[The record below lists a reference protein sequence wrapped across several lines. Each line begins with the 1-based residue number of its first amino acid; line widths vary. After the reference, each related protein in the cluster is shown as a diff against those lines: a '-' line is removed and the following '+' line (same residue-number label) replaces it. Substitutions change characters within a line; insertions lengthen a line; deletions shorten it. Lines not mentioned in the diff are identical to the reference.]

1 MDTNRQCMALKA
13 SAGSGKTFALSV
25 RFLALLFK
33 GANPSEILTLTFT
46 KKATAEMKER
56 ILDYLKILQKE
67 NLESKEKSHKENIL
81 KELEEKYHLDPSLV
95 QNSAQKIYQRFLNAE
110 IRISTIDAFFQSILR
125 KFCWFVGLSANFEV
139 NEDTEAHQQQLD
151 ERFLS
156 ALNSEQLEELS
167 VFITQCLSHNS
178 YTSNSIL
185 KLLRSLR
192 NKLYLFD
199 PNKREPAFDEEGF
212 LEKPRNL
219 NKQIQSTEIAS
230 DSAKKAIKCDDF
242 RGFLNSSLTWLKKKS
257 EYNFFKKLKNEI
269 PTLESECEAI
279 ENDLKS
285 YYEARETALFK
296 KFPKF
301 IQLYDKAIS
310 KIQALD
316 FDAIKDKVHALLSGY
331 EEVPAE
337 FFYFRLDSKIA
348 HILIDEFQDTSLNDY
363 KILAPFIDE
372 IKAGI
377 GQAKWHRSVFFVGDV
392 KQSIYAFRGGF
403 SSLFESVSKDF
414 YHDNL
419 EFNHRS
425 SPLIIHYV
433 NTIFKKAYQNSSTTY
448 LEQKYPETSRNK
460 HATDGYVKVSLVA
473 NERELLLEQISQEA
487 KNLLEHG
494 KELLLEQILQEAKNL
509 LEHGIEPKDIT
520 ILCATNKD
528 ALEIKNYLQE
538 NLSEI
543 RPSTES
549 SAQLS
554 QFVESKIIKNALEYA
569 LAEEEYKPFYKHSV
583 LKLAGYL
590 HDDAI
595 ALFGFNP
602 KKESVA
608 GFVWKVMELFEL
620 YTECAQICLELALG
634 CEDADEFLEKL
645 EAKKIASFNSKG
657 AQIMTIHKSKGM
669 QFPYVIVC
677 ERLGKPNN
685 ESDKFLEEY
694 NGTELVC
701 LYYRMKNREV
711 VDKDYARALEKEKA
725 AKDHEE
731 INAYYVAFTR
741 AELGLVVV
749 AKDKDQKKDK
759 KKDKEESKN
768 KGMHEKLDLKP
779 LEEGEIAPVIAS
791 KKEPSNASVL
801 IKPHAYGEQVQEIEE
816 EPDSDYE
823 KNNDQEAINFGIAL
837 HKGLEYQYAYR
848 IPKKSVL
855 EYLNYHYGFYGLDH
869 QALEE
874 SLELFENDAEIQALF
889 KNLALKG
896 EVAFLS
902 RGVVSRID
910 VLLWDKGQNLYVL
923 DYKSSQN
930 YQQSH
935 KAQVSHYAEFLQTQA
950 PHFKIQAG
958 IIYAHKRLLEKLWV

>member
-1 MDTNRQCMALKA
+1 MDTKRQCMALKA

-56 ILDYLKILQKE
+56 ILDYLKILQQE
-67 NLESKEKSHKENIL
+67 NLENEKEKSQNIL

-95 QNSAQKIYQRFLNAE
+95 RNSAQKVYQRFLNAE

-139 NEDTEAHQQQLD
+139 NEDTEAHQQQLN
-151 ERFLS
+151 EGFLS
-156 ALNSEQLEELS
+156 ALNNEQLEELS
-167 VFITQCLSHNS
+167 AFIVQCLSHES
-178 YTSNSIL
+178 YTSDSIL
-185 KLLRSLR
+185 ERLRFLK

-199 PNKREPAFDEEGF
+199 PNKKEPAFDEKGF
-212 LEKPRNL
+212 LEKLRSL
-219 NKQIQSTEIAS
+219 NEQIQSIETAS
-230 DSAKKAIKCDDF
+230 DRAKTAIKCDSF
-242 RGFLNSSLTWLKKKS
+242 RGFLNSSLTWLEKKS
-257 EYNFFKKLKNEI
+257 EYQSFKKLKNEI
-269 PTLESECEAI
+269 PTLESECEEI
-279 ENDLKS
+279 ENDLKR
-285 YYEARETALFK
+285 YYEAKETAIFK

-301 IQLYDKAIS
+301 IQLYDNATS

-316 FDAIKDKVHALLSGY
+316 FDAIKDKVHVLLNGY
-331 EEVPAE
+331 EEMPAE

-392 KQSIYAFRGGF
+392 KQSIYAFRGSF

-425 SPLIIHYV
+425 APLIINYV
-433 NTIFKKAYQNSSTTY
+433 NTIFKKAYQNSPTAY
-448 LEQKYPETSRNK
+448 LEQKYPKTSQNK
-460 HATDGYVKVSLVA
+460 HVTEGYVKVSLVA
-473 NERELLLEQISQEA
+473 DDRELLLNQV
-487 KNLLEHG
+487 
-494 KELLLEQILQEAKNL
+494 LQEAKNL
-509 LEHGIEPKDIT
+509 LDHHIDPKDIT

-538 NLSEI
+538 RLSAI

-549 SAQLS
+549 SARLS
-554 QFVESKIIKNALEYA
+554 QLVESKIIKNALEYA
-569 LAEEEYKPFYKHSV
+569 LAEEPYKPFYKHSV

-590 HDDAI
+590 HDDVI
-595 ALFGFNP
+595 ALPGFNP

-608 GFVWKVMELFEL
+608 SFVWKIMEQFKL
-620 YTECAQICLELALG
+620 YGEPAQSCLELAIG
-634 CEDADEFLEKL
+634 CEDANEFLEKL
-645 EAKKIASFNSKG
+645 EAKEIASFNPKG
-657 AQIMTIHKSKGM
+657 TQIMTIHGSKGM

-677 ERLGKPNN
+677 ERLGKPNSSHAN
-685 ESDKFLEEY
+685 QLLEEY
-694 NGTELVC
+694 NGTELVR

-711 VDKDYARALEKEKA
+711 VDKDYARALDKEEA

-731 INAYYVAFTR
+731 INVYYVAFTR
-741 AELGLVVV
+741 AELGLIVV
-749 AKDKDQKKDK
+749 AKDKKESKK
-759 KKDKEESKN
+759 ESKN
-768 KGMHEKLDLKP
+768 KKMREQLDLAP
-779 LEEGEIAPVIAS
+779 LEEGEIMPVIS
-791 KKEPSNASVL
+791 PQKEPLIASVV

-837 HKGLEYQYAYR
+837 HKGLEYQYAYN

-855 EYLNYHYGFYGLDH
+855 EYLNYHHGFYGLDH

-874 SLELFENDAEIQALF
+874 SLELFENDAEIQTLF
-889 KNLALKG
+889 KNYALRG
-896 EVAFLS
+896 EAAFLFE
-902 RGVVSRID
+902 GVVSRID

-935 KAQVSHYAEFLQTQA
+935 KVQVSHYAEFLKTQA

>member
-1 MDTNRQCMALKA
+1 MDTKRQCMALKA

-67 NLESKEKSHKENIL
+67 NLENEKEKSQNIL

-95 QNSAQKIYQRFLNAE
+95 RNSAQKIYQRFLNTE
-110 IRISTIDAFFQSILR
+110 VRISTIDAFFQSILR

-139 NEDTEAHQQQLD
+139 NEDTEVHQRQLN
-151 ERFLS
+151 EGFLN
-156 ALNSEQLEELS
+156 ALNSDQLEELS
-167 VFITQCLSHNS
+167 AFIVQCLSYES
-178 YTSNSIL
+178 YTSDFIL
-185 KLLRSLR
+185 KRLRFLK

-199 PNKREPAFDEEGF
+199 PNKKELAFDEEGF
-212 LEKPRNL
+212 LEKLRSL
-219 NKQIQSTEIAS
+219 NSQIQSIETAS
-230 DSAKKAIKCDDF
+230 NEAKKAIKCDSF
-242 RGFLNSSLTWLKKKS
+242 RGFLNSSLTWLEKKS
-257 EYNFFKKLKNEI
+257 EYRYFKKLKSEI
-269 PTLESECEAI
+269 PTLESECEEI
-279 ENDLKS
+279 ENDLKR
-285 YYEARETALFK
+285 YYEAKETAIFK

-301 IQLYDKAIS
+301 IQLYDNATS

-316 FDAIKDKVHALLSGY
+316 FDAIKDKVHVLLNGY
-331 EEVPAE
+331 EEMPAE

-392 KQSIYAFRGGF
+392 KQSIYAFRGSF

-425 SPLIIHYV
+425 APLIINYV
-433 NTIFKKAYQNSSTTY
+433 NTIFKKAYQNSPTAY
-448 LEQKYPETSRNK
+448 LEQKYPKTSQNK
-460 HATDGYVKVSLVA
+460 HVTEGYVKVSLVA
-473 NERELLLEQISQEA
+473 DE
-487 KNLLEHG
+487 
-494 KELLLEQILQEAKNL
+494 KELLLNQVLQEAQNL
-509 LEHGIEPKDIT
+509 LDHRIDPKDIT

-538 NLSEI
+538 YLSAI
-543 RPSTES
+543 CPSTES
-549 SAQLS
+549 SSRLS
-554 QFVESKIIKNALEYA
+554 QFVESKIIKNALGYA
-569 LAEEEYKPFYKHSV
+569 LAEEPYKPFYKHSV

-595 ALFGFNP
+595 ALPGFNP

-608 GFVWKVMELFEL
+608 SFVWKIMEQFKL
-620 YTECAQICLELALG
+620 YGEPAQSCLELAIG
-634 CEDADEFLEKL
+634 CEDANEFLEKL
-645 EAKKIASFNSKG
+645 EAKEIASFNPKG

-677 ERLGKPNN
+677 ERLGNPKSNHSN
-685 ESDKFLEEY
+685 QLLEEY
-694 NGTELVC
+694 DGAELVR

-711 VDKDYARALEKEKA
+711 VDKDYARALDKEEA

-731 INAYYVAFTR
+731 INVYYVAFTR
-741 AELGLVVV
+741 AELGLIVV
-749 AKDKDQKKDK
+749 AKDKKESKK
-759 KKDKEESKN
+759 ESKN
-768 KGMHEKLDLKP
+768 KKMHEQLDLAP
-779 LEEGEIAPVIAS
+779 LEEGEITPVIS
-791 KKEPSNASVL
+791 PQKEPLIASVV

-848 IPKKSVL
+848 IPKQSVL
-855 EYLNYHYGFYGLDH
+855 EYLNYHHGFYGLDH

-874 SLELFENDAEIQALF
+874 SLELFENDAGIQALF
-889 KNLALKG
+889 KNHALKG
-896 EVAFLS
+896 EAAFLFQ
-902 RGVVSRID
+902 GVVSRID
-910 VLLWDKGQNLYVL
+910 VLLWDRGQNLYVL

-935 KAQVSHYAEFLQTQA
+935 KAQVSHYAEFLKTQA

>member
-1 MDTNRQCMALKA
+1 MDTKRQCMALKA

-67 NLESKEKSHKENIL
+67 NLEDEKEKEKSQNIL
-81 KELEEKYHLDPSLV
+81 KELEEKYHLNPSFV

-139 NEDTEAHQQQLD
+139 NEDTNAHQQQLNAS
-151 ERFLS
+151 FLS
-156 ALNSEQLEELS
+156 ALDNKQLEELS
-167 VFITQCLSHNS
+167 VFIAQCLSYDS
-178 YTSNSIL
+178 YTSDSIL
-185 KLLRSLR
+185 ERLRFLK

-199 PNKREPAFDEEGF
+199 PNKKDLVFDEERF
-212 LEKPRNL
+212 LEKIRSL
-219 NKQIQSTEIAS
+219 NQQIQNIETAS
-230 DSAKKAIKCDDF
+230 NEAKKAIKCDDF
-242 RGFLNSSLTWLKKKS
+242 RGFLNSSLTWLEKKS
-257 EYNFFKKLKNEI
+257 EYRYFKKFKDEI
-269 PTLESECEAI
+269 PTLESECEEI
-279 ENDLKS
+279 ENDLKR
-285 YYEARETALFK
+285 YYEARESALFK

-301 IQLYDKAIS
+301 IQLYDKATS

-316 FDAIKDKVHALLSGY
+316 FDAIKDKVHALLNGY
-331 EEVPAE
+331 EEMPAE

-392 KQSIYAFRGGF
+392 KQSIYAFRGSF

-419 EFNHRS
+419 PFNHRS
-425 SPLIIHYV
+425 SPLIINYV
-433 NTIFKKAYQNSSTTY
+433 NAIFKKAYQNSPTAY
-448 LEQKYPETSRNK
+448 LEQKYPKASSNK
-460 HATDGYVKVSLVA
+460 HTKDGYVKVSLVVD
-473 NERELLLEQISQEA
+473 ER
-487 KNLLEHG
+487 
-494 KELLLEQILQEAKNL
+494 ELLLEQILQEAKNL
-509 LEHGIEPKDIT
+509 LEHRIDPKDIT
-520 ILCATNKD
+520 LLCATNDD

-538 NLSEI
+538 NLSAI

-549 SAQLS
+549 SAKLS
-554 QFVESKIIKNALEYA
+554 QFVESKIIKHALKYA
-569 LAEEEYKPFYKHSV
+569 LAEEPYKPFYKHSV

-595 ALFGFNP
+595 ALPGFNP

-608 GFVWKVMELFEL
+608 GFVWKVMEWFEL
-620 YTECAQICLELALG
+620 YTECAQICLELAVG
-634 CEDADEFLEKL
+634 CEDANEFLEKL
-645 EAKKIASFNSKG
+645 EAKEIASFKAEG
-657 AQIMTIHKSKGM
+657 TQIMTIHKSKGM

-677 ERLGKPNN
+677 ERLGKPKSNN
-685 ESDKFLEEY
+685 SNQFLEEY
-694 NGTELVC
+694 SGTELTR
-701 LYYRMKNREV
+701 LYYRMKKREV
-711 VDKDYARALEKEKA
+711 VDKDYARALDKEEA
-725 AKDHEE
+725 ARDHEE
-731 INAYYVAFTR
+731 TNVYYVAFTR
-741 AELGLVVV
+741 AELGLIVV

-759 KKDKEESKN
+759 KESKS
-768 KGMHEKLDLKP
+768 KGMREKLDLVP
-779 LEEGEIAPVIAS
+779 LEEGEIVPVIS
-791 KKEPSNASVL
+791 PQKEPLIPSVV

-816 EPDSDYE
+816 EPSDYE

-855 EYLNYHYGFYGLDH
+855 EYLNYHHGFYSLDY

-874 SLELFENDAEIQALF
+874 SLELFENDAKIQALF
-889 KNLALKG
+889 KNLALRG
-896 EVAFLS
+896 EVAFLFE
-902 RGVVSRID
+902 GVVSRID

-935 KAQVSHYAEFLQTQA
+935 KVQVSHYAAFLQTQA

>member
-1 MDTNRQCMALKA
+1 MDTKRQCMALKA

-67 NLESKEKSHKENIL
+67 NLEDEKEKEKSQNIL
-81 KELEEKYHLDPSLV
+81 KELEEKYRLNPDLV
-95 QNSAQKIYQRFLNAE
+95 RNSAQKIYQRFLNAE

-125 KFCWFVGLSANFEV
+125 KFCWFMGLSANFEV
-139 NEDTEAHQQQLD
+139 NEDTKAHQQQLN
-151 ERFLS
+151 ESFLS
-156 ALNSEQLEELS
+156 ALNGGQLEELS
-167 VFITQCLSHNS
+167 VFIAQCLSYDS
-178 YTSNSIL
+178 YTSDSIL
-185 KLLRSLR
+185 ERLRFLK

-199 PNKREPAFDEEGF
+199 PNKKEPAFDEEGF
-212 LEKPRNL
+212 LEKLRSL
-219 NKQIQSTEIAS
+219 NQQIQSVETAS
-230 DSAKKAIKCDDF
+230 DKAKTAIKCDDF

-257 EYNFFKKLKNEI
+257 EYRDFKKLKNEI
-269 PTLESECEAI
+269 PTLESECEEI
-279 ENDLKS
+279 ENDLKR
-285 YYEARETALFK
+285 YYEARESALFK

-301 IQLYDKAIS
+301 IQLYDKATS

-316 FDAIKDKVHALLSGY
+316 FDAIKDKVHALLKGY
-331 EEVPAE
+331 EELPAE
-337 FFYFRLDSKIA
+337 FFYFRLDSRIA

-377 GQAKWHRSVFFVGDV
+377 GQAKWQRSVFFVGDV
-392 KQSIYAFRGGF
+392 KQSIYAFRGSF
-403 SSLFESVSKDF
+403 SSLFESVAKDF

-419 EFNHRS
+419 QFNHRS
-425 SPLIIHYV
+425 SPLIINYV
-433 NTIFKKAYQNSSTTY
+433 NTIFKKAYQDSPTAY
-448 LEQKYPETSRNK
+448 LDQKYPKTSQNK

-473 NERELLLEQISQEA
+473 DER
-487 KNLLEHG
+487 G
-494 KELLLEQILQEAKNL
+494 LLLEQILQEAKNL
-509 LEHGIEPKDIT
+509 LEHRIEPKDIT
-520 ILCATNKD
+520 ILCATNDD

-538 NLSEI
+538 NLSAI

-549 SAQLS
+549 SAKLS
-554 QFVESKIIKNALEYA
+554 QFVESKIIKNALKYA
-569 LAEEEYKPFYKHSV
+569 LAEEPYKPFYKHSV

-595 ALFGFNP
+595 ALAGFNP

-620 YTECAQICLELALG
+620 YGECAQICLELAVG
-634 CEDADEFLEKL
+634 CEDADGFLEKL
-645 EAKKIASFNSKG
+645 EAKKIASFNLKG

-677 ERLGKPNN
+677 ERLGKPKSNN
-685 ESDKFLEEY
+685 SNQFLEEY
-694 NGTELVC
+694 NGAELLR
-701 LYYRMKNREV
+701 LYCRMKNREV
-711 VDKDYARALEKEKA
+711 VDKDYARALDKEKA
-725 AKDHEE
+725 AKENEE
-731 INAYYVAFTR
+731 INVYYVAFTR

-749 AKDKDQKKDK
+749 AKDKGQKKDQK
-759 KKDKEESKN
+759 ESKN
-768 KGMHEKLDLKP
+768 KGMREKLDLAP
-779 LEEGEIAPVIAS
+779 LEEGTIAPVIS
-791 KKEPSNASVL
+791 SQKEPLIASVV

-837 HKGLEYQYAYR
+837 HKGLEYQYAYN

-855 EYLNYHYGFYGLDH
+855 EYLNYHHGFYGLDH

-874 SLELFENDAEIQALF
+874 SLELFENDIEIQALF

-896 EVAFLS
+896 EAAFLFE
-902 RGVVSRID
+902 GVVSRID

-935 KAQVSHYAEFLQTQA
+935 KAQVSHYAAFLQTQA

>member
-1 MDTNRQCMALKA
+1 MDTKRQCMALKA

-67 NLESKEKSHKENIL
+67 NLENEKEKSQNIL
-81 KELEEKYHLDPSLV
+81 KELEEKYHLNPDLV
-95 QNSAQKIYQRFLNAE
+95 RNSAPEIYQRFLNAE

-139 NEDTEAHQQQLD
+139 NEDTKAHQQQLN
-151 ERFLS
+151 EGFLS
-156 ALNSEQLEELS
+156 ALNNEQLEELS
-167 VFITQCLSHNS
+167 AFIVQCLSYES
-178 YTSNSIL
+178 YTSDSIL
-185 KLLRSLR
+185 KRLRFLK

-199 PNKREPAFDEEGF
+199 PNKKEPAFDEEGF
-212 LEKPRNL
+212 LEKLRSL
-219 NKQIQSTEIAS
+219 NEQIQSIETAS
-230 DSAKKAIKCDDF
+230 DKAKEAIKCDSF
-242 RGFLNSSLTWLKKKS
+242 RGFLNSSLTWLEKKS
-257 EYNFFKKLKNEI
+257 EYLYFKKLKSEI
-269 PTLESECEAI
+269 PTLESECEEI
-279 ENDLKS
+279 ENNLKR
-285 YYEARETALFK
+285 YYEAKETAIFK

-301 IQLYDKAIS
+301 IQLYDNATS

-316 FDAIKDKVHALLSGY
+316 FDAIKDKVHVLLNGY
-331 EEVPAE
+331 EEMPAE

-392 KQSIYAFRGGF
+392 KQSIYAFRGSF

-425 SPLIIHYV
+425 APLIINYV
-433 NTIFKKAYQNSSTTY
+433 NTIFKKAYQNSPTAY
-448 LEQKYPETSRNK
+448 LEQKYPKTSQNK
-460 HATDGYVKVSLVA
+460 HVTEGYVKVSLVA
-473 NERELLLEQISQEA
+473 DDRELLLNQV
-487 KNLLEHG
+487 
-494 KELLLEQILQEAKNL
+494 LQEAKNL
-509 LEHGIEPKDIT
+509 LDHHIDPKDIT

-538 NLSEI
+538 RLSAI

-549 SAQLS
+549 SARLS
-554 QFVESKIIKNALEYA
+554 QLVESKIIKNALEYA
-569 LAEEEYKPFYKHSV
+569 LAEEPYKPFYKHSV

-590 HDDAI
+590 HDDVI
-595 ALFGFNP
+595 ALPGFNP

-608 GFVWKVMELFEL
+608 SFVWKIMEQFKL
-620 YTECAQICLELALG
+620 YGEPAQSCLELAIG
-634 CEDADEFLEKL
+634 CEDANEFLEKL
-645 EAKKIASFNSKG
+645 EAKEIASFNPKG
-657 AQIMTIHKSKGM
+657 TQIMTIHGSKGM

-677 ERLGKPNN
+677 ERLGKPNSSHAN
-685 ESDKFLEEY
+685 QLLEEY
-694 NGTELVC
+694 DGTELTR
-701 LYYRMKNREV
+701 LYYRMKNREI
-711 VDKDYARALEKEKA
+711 VDKDYARALDKEEA

-731 INAYYVAFTR
+731 INVYYVAFTR
-741 AELGLVVV
+741 AELGLIVV
-749 AKDKDQKKDK
+749 AKDKKESKK
-759 KKDKEESKN
+759 ESKN
-768 KGMHEKLDLKP
+768 KKMREQLDLAP
-779 LEEGEIAPVIAS
+779 LEEGEIMPVIS
-791 KKEPSNASVL
+791 PQKEPLIASVV

-837 HKGLEYQYAYR
+837 HKGLEYQYAYN
-848 IPKKSVL
+848 IPKQSVL
-855 EYLNYHYGFYGLDH
+855 EYLNYHHGFYGLDY

-889 KNLALKG
+889 KNHALKG
-896 EVAFLS
+896 EAAFLFE
-902 RGVVSRID
+902 GVVSRID
-910 VLLWDKGQNLYVL
+910 VLLWDRGQNLYVL

-935 KAQVSHYAEFLQTQA
+935 KAQVSHYAEFLRTQA
-950 PHFKIQAG
+950 PHFKIQVG

>member
-1 MDTNRQCMALKA
+1 MDTKRQCMALKA

-67 NLESKEKSHKENIL
+67 NLEDEKEKEKSQNIL
-81 KELEEKYHLDPSLV
+81 KELEEKYRLDPSFV
-95 QNSAQKIYQRFLNAE
+95 QNSAPKIYQRFLNAE

-139 NEDTEAHQQQLD
+139 NEDTKAHQQQLN
-151 ERFLS
+151 EIFLS
-156 ALNSEQLEELS
+156 TLNNEQLEELS
-167 VFITQCLSHNS
+167 VFIAQCLSYDN
-178 YTSNSIL
+178 YTSDSIL
-185 KLLRSLR
+185 ERLRFLK

-199 PNKREPAFDEEGF
+199 PNKKEPAFDEEGF
-212 LEKPRNL
+212 LEKLRSL
-219 NKQIQSTEIAS
+219 NEQIQSIETAS
-230 DSAKKAIKCDDF
+230 DRAKTAIKCDSF
-242 RGFLNSSLTWLKKKS
+242 RGFLNSSLTWLEKKS
-257 EYNFFKKLKNEI
+257 EYLYFKKLKSEI
-269 PTLESECEAI
+269 PTLESECEEI
-279 ENDLKS
+279 ENDLKR
-285 YYEARETALFK
+285 YYEAKETAIFK

-301 IQLYDKAIS
+301 IQLYDNATS

-316 FDAIKDKVHALLSGY
+316 FDAIKDKVHALLNGY
-331 EEVPAE
+331 EEMPAE

-392 KQSIYAFRGGF
+392 KQSIYAFRGSF

-419 EFNHRS
+419 PFNHRS
-425 SPLIIHYV
+425 APLIINYV
-433 NTIFKKAYQNSSTTY
+433 NTIFKKAYQNSPTAY
-448 LEQKYPETSRNK
+448 LEQKYPKASSNN
-460 HATDGYVKVSLVA
+460 HARDGYVKVSLVA
-473 NERELLLEQISQEA
+473 DER
-487 KNLLEHG
+487 
-494 KELLLEQILQEAKNL
+494 ELLLEQILQEAKNL
-509 LEHGIEPKDIT
+509 LDHRIDPKDIT
-520 ILCATNKD
+520 LLCATNDD

-538 NLSEI
+538 NLSAI

-549 SAQLS
+549 SAKLS

-569 LAEEEYKPFYKHSV
+569 LAEEPYKPFYKHSV

-590 HDDAI
+590 HDDVI
-595 ALFGFNP
+595 ALPSFNP

-620 YTECAQICLELALG
+620 YGEPAQSCLELAVG
-634 CEDADEFLEKL
+634 CEDADGFLEKL
-645 EAKKIASFNSKG
+645 EAKAIASSHSKG

-677 ERLGKPNN
+677 ERLGKPKSSHSNQL
-685 ESDKFLEEY
+685 LEEY
-694 NGTELVC
+694 DGTELTR

-711 VDKDYARALEKEKA
+711 VDKDYARALDEEEA

-731 INAYYVAFTR
+731 TNVYYVAFTR
-741 AELGLVVV
+741 AELGLIVV

-759 KKDKEESKN
+759 KESKN
-768 KGMHEKLDLKP
+768 KGMREKLDLAP
-779 LEEGEIAPVIAS
+779 LEEGEIAPVIS
-791 KKEPSNASVL
+791 PQKEPLIPSIV

-816 EPDSDYE
+816 EPSDYE

-837 HKGLEYQYAYR
+837 HKGLECQYAYR

-855 EYLNYHYGFYGLDH
+855 EYLNYHHGFYGLDY

-874 SLELFENDAEIQALF
+874 SLELFENDAKIQALF
-889 KNLALKG
+889 KNLALRG
-896 EVAFLS
+896 EVAFLFE
-902 RGVVSRID
+902 GVVSRID

-935 KAQVSHYAEFLQTQA
+935 KAQVSHYAAFLQTQA

>member
-1 MDTNRQCMALKA
+1 MDTKRQCMALKA

-67 NLESKEKSHKENIL
+67 NLEDEKEKEKSQNIL
-81 KELEEKYHLDPSLV
+81 KELEEKYRLDPSFV

-139 NEDTEAHQQQLD
+139 NEDTKAHQQQLN
-151 ERFLS
+151 ESFLS
-156 ALNSEQLEELS
+156 ALNNKQLEELS
-167 VFITQCLSHNS
+167 VFIAQCLSYDS
-178 YTSNSIL
+178 YTSDSVLERLRFL
-185 KLLRSLR
+185 K

-199 PNKREPAFDEEGF
+199 PNKKEPAFDEKGF
-212 LEKPRNL
+212 LDKLRSL
-219 NKQIQSTEIAS
+219 NRQIQSVETAS
-230 DSAKKAIKCDDF
+230 NEAKKAIKCDDF
-242 RGFLNSSLTWLKKKS
+242 RGFLNSSLTWLEKKS
-257 EYNFFKKLKNEI
+257 EYRYFKKFKDEI
-269 PTLESECEAI
+269 PTLESECEEI
-279 ENDLKS
+279 ENDLKR
-285 YYEARETALFK
+285 YYEAKESALFK

-316 FDAIKDKVHALLSGY
+316 FDAIKDKVHALLNGY
-331 EEVPAE
+331 EEMPAE
-337 FFYFRLDSKIA
+337 FFYFRLDSRIA

-377 GQAKWHRSVFFVGDV
+377 GQAKWHRSVFFVGDI
-392 KQSIYAFRGGF
+392 KQSIYGFRGSF

-425 SPLIIHYV
+425 SPSIINYV
-433 NTIFKKAYQNSSTTY
+433 NTIFKKAYQNSPTAY
-448 LEQKYPETSRNK
+448 LEQKYPKASSNK
-460 HATDGYVKVSLVA
+460 HAKDGYVKVSLVA
-473 NERELLLEQISQEA
+473 DER
-487 KNLLEHG
+487 
-494 KELLLEQILQEAKNL
+494 ELLLEQILQEAKNL
-509 LEHGIEPKDIT
+509 LEHRIDPKDIT
-520 ILCATNKD
+520 LLCATNDD

-538 NLSEI
+538 NLSAI

-549 SAQLS
+549 SAKLS

-569 LAEEEYKPFYKHSV
+569 LAEEPYKPFYKHSV

-590 HDDAI
+590 HDDVI
-595 ALFGFNP
+595 ALAGFNP

-608 GFVWKVMELFEL
+608 SFVWKVMELFEL
-620 YTECAQICLELALG
+620 YGECAQICLELAVG
-634 CEDADEFLEKL
+634 CEDTNEFLEKL
-645 EAKKIASFNSKG
+645 EAKEIASFKAEG
-657 AQIMTIHKSKGM
+657 TQIMTIHKSKGM

-677 ERLGKPNN
+677 ERLGKPKTNN
-685 ESDKFLEEY
+685 SNQFLEEY
-694 NGTELVC
+694 SGTELTR

-711 VDKDYARALEKEKA
+711 VDKDYARVLDKEEA

-731 INAYYVAFTR
+731 TNVYYVAFTR
-741 AELGLVVV
+741 AELGLIVV

-759 KKDKEESKN
+759 KESKN
-768 KGMHEKLDLKP
+768 KGMREKLDLFP
-779 LEEGEIAPVIAS
+779 LEEGTIVPVIS
-791 KKEPSNASVL
+791 SQKEPSPESVV

-816 EPDSDYE
+816 EPSDYE

-855 EYLNYHYGFYGLDH
+855 EYLNYHHGFYGLDY

-874 SLELFENDAEIQALF
+874 SLELFENDAKIQALF

-896 EVAFLS
+896 EVAFLFE
-902 RGVVSRID
+902 GVVSRID

-935 KAQVSHYAEFLQTQA
+935 KVQVSHYAAFLQTQA

>member
-1 MDTNRQCMALKA
+1 MDTKRQCMALKA

-67 NLESKEKSHKENIL
+67 NLEKEKEKSQNIL
-81 KELEEKYHLDPSLV
+81 KELEEKYRLNPSFV

-139 NEDTEAHQQQLD
+139 NEDTKAHQQQLNAS
-151 ERFLS
+151 FLS
-156 ALNSEQLEELS
+156 ALDNKQLEELS
-167 VFITQCLSHNS
+167 VFITQCLSYDS
-178 YTSNSIL
+178 YTSDSIL
-185 KLLRSLR
+185 ERLRFLK

-199 PNKREPAFDEEGF
+199 PNKKEPAFDEKGF
-212 LEKPRNL
+212 LDKLRSL
-219 NKQIQSTEIAS
+219 NQQIQSVETAS
-230 DSAKKAIKCDDF
+230 DTAKKAIKCDDF
-242 RGFLNSSLTWLKKKS
+242 RGFLNSSLTWLKKKG
-257 EYNFFKKLKNEI
+257 EYRDFKKIKDEI
-269 PTLESECEAI
+269 PTLESECEEI
-279 ENDLKS
+279 ENDLKR
-285 YYEARETALFK
+285 YYEAREIALFK

-301 IQLYDKAIS
+301 IQLYDKATS

-316 FDAIKDKVHALLSGY
+316 FDAIKDKVHALLNGY
-331 EEVPAE
+331 EEMPAE
-337 FFYFRLDSKIA
+337 FFYFRLDSRIA

-392 KQSIYAFRGGF
+392 KQSIYGFRGSF

-425 SPLIIHYV
+425 SPLIINYV
-433 NTIFKKAYQNSSTTY
+433 NTIFKKAYQNSPTAY
-448 LEQKYPETSRNK
+448 LEQKYPKASSNN
-460 HATDGYVKVSLVA
+460 HARDGYVKVSLVA
-473 NERELLLEQISQEA
+473 DER
-487 KNLLEHG
+487 
-494 KELLLEQILQEAKNL
+494 ELLLEQILQEAKNL
-509 LEHGIEPKDIT
+509 LEHRIDPKDIT
-520 ILCATNKD
+520 LLCATNDD

-538 NLSEI
+538 NLSAI
-543 RPSTES
+543 NPSTES
-549 SAQLS
+549 SAKLS

-569 LAEEEYKPFYKHSV
+569 LAEEPYKPFYKHSI

-595 ALFGFNP
+595 ALAGFNP

-620 YTECAQICLELALG
+620 YTECAQICLELAVG
-634 CEDADEFLEKL
+634 CEDANEFLEKL
-645 EAKKIASFNSKG
+645 ETKEIASFKAEG

-677 ERLGKPNN
+677 ERLGKPKTNN
-685 ESDKFLEEY
+685 SNQFLEEY
-694 NGTELVC
+694 SGTELLR

-711 VDKDYARALEKEKA
+711 VDKDYARALDKEKA

-731 INAYYVAFTR
+731 TNVYYVAFTR

-759 KKDKEESKN
+759 KESKN
-768 KGMHEKLDLKP
+768 KGMHEKLDLFP
-779 LEEGEIAPVIAS
+779 LEEGGIVPVIS
-791 KKEPSNASVL
+791 SQKEPSSASVV

-816 EPDSDYE
+816 EPSDYE
-823 KNNDQEAINFGIAL
+823 KNNDQEAIHFGIAL
-837 HKGLEYQYAYR
+837 HKGLEYQYAYN

-855 EYLNYHYGFYGLDH
+855 EYLNYHHGFYGLDY

-874 SLELFENDAEIQALF
+874 SLELFENDAKIQALF
-889 KNLALKG
+889 KNLALRG
-896 EVAFLS
+896 EVAFLFE
-902 RGVVSRID
+902 GVVSRID

-935 KAQVSHYAEFLQTQA
+935 KAQVSHYAAFLQTQA

>member
-1 MDTNRQCMALKA
+1 MDTKRQCMALKA

-67 NLESKEKSHKENIL
+67 NLENEKEKSQNIL
-81 KELEEKYHLDPSLV
+81 KELEEKYHLNPDLV
-95 QNSAQKIYQRFLNAE
+95 RNSAPKIYQRFLNAE

-139 NEDTEAHQQQLD
+139 NEDTKAHQQQLN
-151 ERFLS
+151 ESFLS
-156 ALNSEQLEELS
+156 ALNGEQLEELS
-167 VFITQCLSHNS
+167 VFIAQCLSYDN
-178 YTSNSIL
+178 YTSDSIL
-185 KLLRSLR
+185 ERLRFLK

-199 PNKREPAFDEEGF
+199 PNKKEPAFDEESF
-212 LEKPRNL
+212 LEKLRSL
-219 NKQIQSTEIAS
+219 NQQIQSIETAS
-230 DSAKKAIKCDDF
+230 DRAKTAIKCDDF

-257 EYNFFKKLKNEI
+257 EYRNFKKLKNKI
-269 PTLESECEAI
+269 PTLESECEEI
-279 ENDLKS
+279 ENDLKR
-285 YYEARETALFK
+285 YYEAREIALFK

-301 IQLYDKAIS
+301 IQLYDKATS

-316 FDAIKDKVHALLSGY
+316 FDAIKDKVHALLNGY
-331 EEVPAE
+331 EEMPAE

-392 KQSIYAFRGGF
+392 KQSIYAFRGSF
-403 SSLFESVSKDF
+403 SSLFESVAKDF

-419 EFNHRS
+419 QFNHRS
-425 SPLIIHYV
+425 APLIINYV
-433 NTIFKKAYQNSSTTY
+433 NTIFKKAYQNSPTAY
-448 LEQKYPETSRNK
+448 LEQKYPKAFSNK

-473 NERELLLEQISQEA
+473 DER
-487 KNLLEHG
+487 
-494 KELLLEQILQEAKNL
+494 ELLLEQILQEAQNL
-509 LEHGIEPKDIT
+509 LDHHIDPKNIT

-538 NLSEI
+538 NLSAI

-549 SAQLS
+549 SANLS
-554 QFVESKIIKNALEYA
+554 QFVESKIIKNALRYA
-569 LAEEEYKPFYKHSV
+569 LAEEPYKPFYKHSV

-595 ALFGFNP
+595 ALAGFNP

-620 YTECAQICLELALG
+620 YGEPAQICLELAVG
-634 CEDADEFLEKL
+634 CEDADRFLEKL
-645 EAKKIASFNSKG
+645 EAKSIASFNAKG
-657 AQIMTIHKSKGM
+657 TQIMTIHKSKGM

-677 ERLGKPNN
+677 ERLGKPNLSHSN
-685 ESDKFLEEY
+685 QLLEEY
-694 NGTELVC
+694 NGAELLR

-711 VDKDYARALEKEKA
+711 VDKDYARALDKEEA

-731 INAYYVAFTR
+731 TNVYYVAFTR
-741 AELGLVVV
+741 AELGLIVV
-749 AKDKDQKKDK
+749 AKDKKESKK
-759 KKDKEESKN
+759 ESKN
-768 KGMHEKLDLKP
+768 KKMHEQLDLAP
-779 LEEGEIAPVIAS
+779 LEGGEIMPVIS
-791 KKEPSNASVL
+791 PQKEPLITSVV

-816 EPDSDYE
+816 EPSDYE

-837 HKGLEYQYAYR
+837 HKGLEYQYAYN

-855 EYLNYHYGFYGLDH
+855 EYLNYHHGFYGLDY

-889 KNLALKG
+889 KNYALRG
-896 EVAFLS
+896 EAAFLFQ
-902 RGVVSRID
+902 GVVSRID
-910 VLLWDKGQNLYVL
+910 VLLWDKGQNLCVL

-935 KAQVSHYAEFLQTQA
+935 KAQVSHYAAFLKTQA

>member
-1 MDTNRQCMALKA
+1 MDTKRQCMALKA

-67 NLESKEKSHKENIL
+67 NLEDEKEKEKSQNIL
-81 KELEEKYHLDPSLV
+81 KELEEKYRLTPSFV

-139 NEDTEAHQQQLD
+139 NEDTKAHQQQLNAS
-151 ERFLS
+151 FLS
-156 ALNSEQLEELS
+156 ALDNKQLEELS
-167 VFITQCLSHNS
+167 VFIAQCLSYDS
-178 YTSNSIL
+178 YTSDSIL
-185 KLLRSLR
+185 ERLRFLK

-199 PNKREPAFDEEGF
+199 PNKKDPVFDEERF
-212 LEKPRNL
+212 LEKLRSL
-219 NKQIQSTEIAS
+219 NKQIQSVETAS
-230 DSAKKAIKCDDF
+230 DTAKKAIKCDDF
-242 RGFLNSSLTWLKKKS
+242 RGFLKSSLTWLKKKG
-257 EYNFFKKLKNEI
+257 EYRDFKKIKDEI
-269 PTLESECEAI
+269 PTLESECEEI
-279 ENDLKS
+279 ENDLKR
-285 YYEARETALFK
+285 YYEARESTLFK

-301 IQLYDKAIS
+301 IQLYDKATS

-316 FDAIKDKVHALLSGY
+316 FDAIKDKVHALLNGY
-331 EEVPAE
+331 EEMPAE

-392 KQSIYAFRGGF
+392 KQSIYGFRGSF

-425 SPLIIHYV
+425 SPLIINYV
-433 NTIFKKAYQNSSTTY
+433 NTIFKKAYQNSPTAY
-448 LEQKYPETSRNK
+448 WEQKYPKASNNK
-460 HATDGYVKVSLVA
+460 HARDGYVKVSLVA
-473 NERELLLEQISQEA
+473 DGR
-487 KNLLEHG
+487 
-494 KELLLEQILQEAKNL
+494 ELLLEQILQEAKNL
-509 LEHGIEPKDIT
+509 LEYRIEPKDIT
-520 ILCATNKD
+520 LLCATNDD
-528 ALEIKNYLQE
+528 ALEIKNYLQK
-538 NLSEI
+538 NLSTI

-549 SAQLS
+549 SAKLS

-569 LAEEEYKPFYKHSV
+569 LAEEPYKPFYKHSV

-595 ALFGFNP
+595 ALAGFNP

-620 YTECAQICLELALG
+620 YTECAQICLELAVG
-634 CEDADEFLEKL
+634 CEDANEFLEKL
-645 EAKKIASFNSKG
+645 EAKEIASFKAEG

-677 ERLGKPNN
+677 ERLGKPKSNSSN
-685 ESDKFLEEY
+685 QFLEEY
-694 NGTELVC
+694 DGTELTR
-701 LYYRMKNREV
+701 LYYRMKNREI
-711 VDKDYARALEKEKA
+711 VDKDYARALDKEEA

-731 INAYYVAFTR
+731 TNVYYVAFTR
-741 AELGLVVV
+741 AELGLIVV
-749 AKDKDQKKDK
+749 AKDKDKKESK
-759 KKDKEESKN
+759 KESKN
-768 KGMHEKLDLKP
+768 KTMCEKLDLAP
-779 LEEGEIAPVIAS
+779 LEEGEITPVIS
-791 KKEPSNASVL
+791 SQKELSIPSVV

-816 EPDSDYE
+816 EPSDYE

-855 EYLNYHYGFYGLDH
+855 EYLNYHHGFYGLDY

-874 SLELFENDAEIQALF
+874 SLELFENDAKIQALF
-889 KNLALKG
+889 KNLALRG
-896 EVAFLS
+896 EVAFLFQ
-902 RGVVSRID
+902 GVVSRID

-935 KAQVSHYAEFLQTQA
+935 KAQVSHYAAFLQTQA

>member
-1 MDTNRQCMALKA
+1 MDTKRQCMALKA

-67 NLESKEKSHKENIL
+67 NLEDEKEKEKSQNIL
-81 KELEEKYHLDPSLV
+81 KELEEKYRLNPSLV

-139 NEDTEAHQQQLD
+139 NEDTKAHQQQLN
-151 ERFLS
+151 ESFLS
-156 ALNSEQLEELS
+156 ALNNEQLKELS
-167 VFITQCLSHNS
+167 VFIAQCLSYDS
-178 YTSNSIL
+178 YTSDSIL
-185 KLLRSLR
+185 ERLRFLK

-199 PNKREPAFDEEGF
+199 PNKKEPAFDEEVF
-212 LEKPRNL
+212 LEKLRSL
-219 NKQIQSTEIAS
+219 NRQIQSVETAS
-230 DSAKKAIKCDDF
+230 DTAKTAIKCDDF
-242 RGFLNSSLTWLKKKS
+242 RGFLNSSLTWLEKKN
-257 EYNFFKKLKNEI
+257 EYRYFKKFKDEI
-269 PTLESECEAI
+269 PTLESECEEI
-279 ENDLKS
+279 ENDLKR
-285 YYEARETALFK
+285 YYEARESALFK

-301 IQLYDKAIS
+301 IQLYDKATS

-316 FDAIKDKVHALLSGY
+316 FDAIKDKVHALLNGY
-331 EEVPAE
+331 EEMPAE

-392 KQSIYAFRGGF
+392 KQSIYGFRGSF

-419 EFNHRS
+419 PFNHRS
-425 SPLIIHYV
+425 SPLIINYV
-433 NTIFKKAYQNSSTTY
+433 NTIFKKAYQNFPTAY
-448 LEQKYPETSRNK
+448 LEQKYPKASSNN
-460 HATDGYVKVSLVA
+460 HARDGYVKVSLVA
-473 NERELLLEQISQEA
+473 DERELLLEQILQDA
-487 KNLLEHG
+487 KNLLEHR
-494 KELLLEQILQEAKNL
+494 ID
-509 LEHGIEPKDIT
+509 PKDIT
-520 ILCATNKD
+520 LLCATNDD

-538 NLSEI
+538 NLSTI

-549 SAQLS
+549 STKLS

-569 LAEEEYKPFYKHSV
+569 LAEEPYKPFYKHSV

-595 ALFGFNP
+595 ALAGFNP

-620 YTECAQICLELALG
+620 YTECAQICLELAVG
-634 CEDADEFLEKL
+634 CEDANEFLKKL
-645 EAKKIASFNSKG
+645 EAKEIASFKAEG

-677 ERLGKPNN
+677 DRLGKPKSNN
-685 ESDKFLEEY
+685 SNQFLEEY
-694 NGTELVC
+694 SGAELMH

-711 VDKDYARALEKEKA
+711 VDKDYARALDKEEA

-731 INAYYVAFTR
+731 TNVYYVAFTR
-741 AELGLVVV
+741 AELGLIVV

-759 KKDKEESKN
+759 KESKN
-768 KGMHEKLDLKP
+768 KGMREKLDLFP
-779 LEEGEIAPVIAS
+779 LEEGEIAPVIS
-791 KKEPSNASVL
+791 PQKEPSIASVV

-816 EPDSDYE
+816 EPSDYE
-823 KNNDQEAINFGIAL
+823 KNNDQEAIHFGIAL

-855 EYLNYHYGFYGLDH
+855 EYLNYHHGFYGLDY

-874 SLELFENDAEIQALF
+874 SLELFENDAKIQALF
-889 KNLALKG
+889 KNLALRG
-896 EVAFLS
+896 EVAFLFE
-902 RGVVSRID
+902 GVVSRMD

-935 KAQVSHYAEFLQTQA
+935 KAQVSHYAAFLQTQA

>member
-1 MDTNRQCMALKA
+1 MDTKRQCMALKA

-67 NLESKEKSHKENIL
+67 NLEKNEKEKSQNIL
-81 KELEEKYHLDPSLV
+81 KELEEKYHLKPDLV

-139 NEDTEAHQQQLD
+139 NEDTKAHQQQLN
-151 ERFLS
+151 ESFLS

-167 VFITQCLSHNS
+167 VFIAQCLSYDN
-178 YTSNSIL
+178 YTSDSIL
-185 KLLRSLR
+185 EWLRFLK

-199 PNKREPAFDEEGF
+199 PNKKEPAFDEEGF
-212 LEKPRNL
+212 LEKLRSL
-219 NKQIQSTEIAS
+219 NQQIQSIETAS
-230 DSAKKAIKCDDF
+230 DTAKKAIKCGSF

-257 EYNFFKKLKNEI
+257 EYRDFKKLKSEI
-269 PTLESECEAI
+269 PTLESECEEI
-279 ENDLKS
+279 ENDLKR
-285 YYEARETALFK
+285 YYEAKETAIFK

-301 IQLYDKAIS
+301 IQLYDKATS

-331 EEVPAE
+331 EEMPAE

-392 KQSIYAFRGGF
+392 KQSIYAFRGSF

-419 EFNHRS
+419 QFNHRS
-425 SPLIIHYV
+425 APLIINYV
-433 NTIFKKAYQNSSTTY
+433 NTIFKKAYQNSPTAY
-448 LEQKYPETSRNK
+448 LEQKYPKISQNK

-473 NERELLLEQISQEA
+473 DDRELLLD
-487 KNLLEHG
+487 
-494 KELLLEQILQEAKNL
+494 QILQEAQNL
-509 LEHGIEPKDIT
+509 LEHRIEPKDIT
-520 ILCATNKD
+520 ILCATNDD

-538 NLSEI
+538 NLSTI

-549 SAQLS
+549 SAKLS
-554 QFVESKIIKNALEYA
+554 QFVESKIIKNALKYA
-569 LAEEEYKPFYKHSV
+569 LAEEPYKPFYKHSV

-595 ALFGFNP
+595 VLPSFNP

-620 YTECAQICLELALG
+620 YGECAQICLELAVG
-634 CEDADEFLEKL
+634 CEDADGFLEKL
-645 EAKKIASFNSKG
+645 EAKKIASFNLKG

-677 ERLGKPNN
+677 ERLGKPKSNN
-685 ESDKFLEEY
+685 SNQFLEEY
-694 NGTELVC
+694 NGAELLR

-711 VDKDYARALEKEKA
+711 VDKDYARALDEEEA

-731 INAYYVAFTR
+731 TNAYYVAFTR
-741 AELGLVVV
+741 AELGLIVV

-759 KKDKEESKN
+759 KESKN
-768 KGMHEKLDLKP
+768 KTMREKLDLVP
-779 LEEGEIAPVIAS
+779 LEEGTIAPVTSSQKEPLIAS
-791 KKEPSNASVL
+791 VV

-816 EPDSDYE
+816 EPSDYE

-837 HKGLEYQYAYR
+837 HKGLEYQYAYN

-855 EYLNYHYGFYGLDH
+855 EYLNYHHGFYGLDY

-874 SLELFENDAEIQALF
+874 SLELFENDAKIQALF

-896 EVAFLS
+896 EAAFLFE
-902 RGVVSRID
+902 GVVSRID
-910 VLLWDKGQNLYVL
+910 VLLWDRGQNLYVL

-935 KAQVSHYAEFLQTQA
+935 KAQVSHYAAFLKTQA

>member
-1 MDTNRQCMALKA
+1 MALKA

-67 NLESKEKSHKENIL
+67 NLESEEKEKSQNIL
-81 KELEEKYHLDPSLV
+81 KELEEKYHLDPDLV
-95 QNSAQKIYQRFLNAE
+95 RNSAPKIYQRFLNAE

-139 NEDTEAHQQQLD
+139 NEDTEVHQQQLN
-151 ERFLS
+151 EGFLS
-156 ALNSEQLEELS
+156 ALNGEQLEALS
-167 VFITQCLSHNS
+167 VFIAQCLSYES
-178 YTSNSIL
+178 YTSDSIL
-185 KLLRSLR
+185 ERLRFLK

-199 PNKREPAFDEEGF
+199 PNKKEPAFDEKGF
-212 LEKPRNL
+212 LEKLRSL
-219 NKQIQSTEIAS
+219 NQQIQSIETAS
-230 DSAKKAIKCDDF
+230 DRAKTAIKCDSF

-257 EYNFFKKLKNEI
+257 EYQSFKKLKNEI
-269 PTLESECEAI
+269 PTLESECEEI
-279 ENDLKS
+279 ENDLKR
-285 YYEARETALFK
+285 YYEAKETAIFK

-301 IQLYDKAIS
+301 IQLYDKATS

-316 FDAIKDKVHALLSGY
+316 FDAIKDKVHVLLNGY
-331 EEVPAE
+331 EELPAE

-392 KQSIYAFRGGF
+392 KQSIYAFRGSF
-403 SSLFESVSKDF
+403 SSLFESVAKDF

-419 EFNHRS
+419 QFNHRS
-425 SPLIIHYV
+425 APLIINYV
-433 NTIFKKAYQNSSTTY
+433 NTIFKKAYQNSPTAY
-448 LEQKYPETSRNK
+448 LEQKYPKTSPNK
-460 HATDGYVKVSLVA
+460 HARDGYVKVSLVA
-473 NERELLLEQISQEA
+473 DER
-487 KNLLEHG
+487 
-494 KELLLEQILQEAKNL
+494 ELLLEQILQEAQNL
-509 LEHGIEPKDIT
+509 LEHRIDPKNIT

-538 NLSEI
+538 RLSAI
-543 RPSTES
+543 HPSTES
-549 SAQLS
+549 SAKLS
-554 QFVESKIIKNALEYA
+554 QFVESKIIKHALEYA
-569 LAEEEYKPFYKHSV
+569 LAEEPYKPFYKHSV

-590 HDDAI
+590 HDDVI
-595 ALFGFNP
+595 ALPGFNP

-620 YTECAQICLELALG
+620 YGEPVQSCLELAVG
-634 CEDADEFLEKL
+634 CEDADGFLEKL

-657 AQIMTIHKSKGM
+657 AQIMTIHGSKGM

-677 ERLGKPNN
+677 ERLGKPKSNN
-685 ESDKFLEEY
+685 SNQFLEEY
-694 NGTELVC
+694 NGTELVH

-711 VDKDYARALEKEKA
+711 VDKDYARALDKEEA

-731 INAYYVAFTR
+731 TNVYYVAFTR
-741 AELGLVVV
+741 AELGLIVV

-759 KKDKEESKN
+759 KESKN
-768 KGMHEKLDLKP
+768 KGMREKLDLFP
-779 LEEGEIAPVIAS
+779 LEEGTIAPVIS
-791 KKEPSNASVL
+791 SQKEPLIASVL

-816 EPDSDYE
+816 EPSDYE

-837 HKGLEYQYAYR
+837 HKGLEYQYAYN

-855 EYLNYHYGFYGLDH
+855 EYLNYHHGFYGLDY

-874 SLELFENDAEIQALF
+874 SLELFENDAKIQALF
-889 KNLALKG
+889 KKYALRG
-896 EVAFLS
+896 EVAFLFE
-902 RGVVSRID
+902 GVVSRID

-935 KAQVSHYAEFLQTQA
+935 KVQVSHYAAFLKTQA

>member
-1 MDTNRQCMALKA
+1 MDTKRQCMALKA

-67 NLESKEKSHKENIL
+67 NLENEKEKSQNIL
-81 KELEEKYHLDPSLV
+81 KELEEKYHLKPDLV
-95 QNSAQKIYQRFLNAE
+95 RNNAPKIYQRFLNAE

-139 NEDTEAHQQQLD
+139 NEDTKAHQQQLN
-151 ERFLS
+151 EGFLS
-156 ALNSEQLEELS
+156 ALNGEQLEELS
-167 VFITQCLSHNS
+167 VFIAQCLSYDN
-178 YTSNSIL
+178 YTSDSIL
-185 KLLRSLR
+185 ERLRFLK

-199 PNKREPAFDEEGF
+199 PNKKEPAFDEEGF
-212 LEKPRNL
+212 LEKLRSL
-219 NKQIQSTEIAS
+219 NQQIQSIETAS
-230 DSAKKAIKCDDF
+230 DRAKTAIKCDSF
-242 RGFLNSSLTWLKKKS
+242 RGFLNSSLTWLEKKS
-257 EYNFFKKLKNEI
+257 EYQSFKKLKSEI
-269 PTLESECEAI
+269 PTLESECEEI
-279 ENDLKS
+279 ENDLKR
-285 YYEARETALFK
+285 YYEAKETAIFK

-301 IQLYDKAIS
+301 IQLYDKATS

-316 FDAIKDKVHALLSGY
+316 FDAIKDKVHALLNGY
-331 EEVPAE
+331 EEMPAE

-392 KQSIYAFRGGF
+392 KQSIYAFRGSF
-403 SSLFESVSKDF
+403 SSLFESVAKDF

-419 EFNHRS
+419 QFNHRS
-425 SPLIIHYV
+425 APLIINYV
-433 NTIFKKAYQNSSTTY
+433 NTIFKKAYQNSPTAY
-448 LEQKYPETSRNK
+448 LEQKYPKTSQNK

-473 NERELLLEQISQEA
+473 DGR
-487 KNLLEHG
+487 
-494 KELLLEQILQEAKNL
+494 ELLLEQILQEAKNL
-509 LEHGIEPKDIT
+509 LEHRIEPKDIT
-520 ILCATNKD
+520 ILCATNDD

-538 NLSEI
+538 NLSAI
-543 RPSTES
+543 HPSTES
-549 SAQLS
+549 SARLS

-569 LAEEEYKPFYKHSV
+569 LAEEPYKPFYKHSV

-595 ALFGFNP
+595 ALVGFDP

-620 YTECAQICLELALG
+620 YGECAQICLELAVG
-634 CEDADEFLEKL
+634 CEDANEFLEKL
-645 EAKKIASFNSKG
+645 EAKKIASFNLKG

-677 ERLGKPNN
+677 ERLGKPKSNN
-685 ESDKFLEEY
+685 SNQFLEEY
-694 NGTELVC
+694 NGAELLR

-711 VDKDYARALEKEKA
+711 VDKDYARALDKEEA
-725 AKDHEE
+725 AKDYEE
-731 INAYYVAFTR
+731 TNVYYVAFTR

-749 AKDKDQKKDK
+749 AKDKKESKK
-759 KKDKEESKN
+759 ESKN
-768 KGMHEKLDLKP
+768 KTMHKKLDLAP
-779 LEEGEIAPVIAS
+779 LEEGEIMPVIS
-791 KKEPSNASVL
+791 PQKEPLITSTL

-816 EPDSDYE
+816 EPSDYE

-837 HKGLEYQYAYR
+837 HKGLEYQYAYN

-855 EYLNYHYGFYGLDH
+855 EYLNYHHGFYGLDH

-889 KNLALKG
+889 KNHALRG
-896 EVAFLS
+896 EAAFLFQ
-902 RGVVSRID
+902 GVVSRID
-910 VLLWDKGQNLYVL
+910 VLLWDKGQNLCVL

-935 KAQVSHYAEFLQTQA
+935 KAQVSHYAEFLKTQA

>member
-1 MDTNRQCMALKA
+1 MDTKRQCMALKA

-67 NLESKEKSHKENIL
+67 NFEDEKEKEKSQNIL
-81 KELEEKYHLDPSLV
+81 KELEEKYRLNPSFV

-139 NEDTEAHQQQLD
+139 NEDTKAHQQQLN
-151 ERFLS
+151 EGFLS
-156 ALNSEQLEELS
+156 ALDNKQLEELS
-167 VFITQCLSHNS
+167 VFIAQCLSYDS
-178 YTSNSIL
+178 YTSDSIL
-185 KLLRSLR
+185 ERLRFLK
-192 NKLYLFD
+192 NKLYLFE
-199 PNKREPAFDEEGF
+199 PNKKEPIFDEKGF
-212 LEKPRNL
+212 LEKLRSL
-219 NKQIQSTEIAS
+219 NQQIQSVETAS
-230 DSAKKAIKCDDF
+230 DTAKAAIKCDDF
-242 RGFLNSSLTWLKKKS
+242 RGFLNSSLTWLEKKS
-257 EYNFFKKLKNEI
+257 EYRYFKKFKDEI
-269 PTLESECEAI
+269 PTLESGCEEI
-279 ENDLKS
+279 ENDLKR
-285 YYEARETALFK
+285 YYEARESALFK

-301 IQLYDKAIS
+301 IQLYDKATS

-316 FDAIKDKVHALLSGY
+316 FDAIKDKVHALLNGY
-331 EEVPAE
+331 EEMPAE

-392 KQSIYAFRGGF
+392 KQSIYGFRGSF

-425 SPLIIHYV
+425 SPLIINYV
-433 NTIFKKAYQNSSTTY
+433 NTIFKKAYQNSPTAY
-448 LEQKYPETSRNK
+448 LEQKYPKASSNK
-460 HATDGYVKVSLVA
+460 HSKDGYVKVSLVA
-473 NERELLLEQISQEA
+473 DERELLL
-487 KNLLEHG
+487 K
-494 KELLLEQILQEAKNL
+494 QILQEAKNL
-509 LEHGIEPKDIT
+509 LEHRIDPKDIT
-520 ILCATNKD
+520 ILCTTNDD

-538 NLSEI
+538 NLSAI

-549 SAQLS
+549 SAKLS

-569 LAEEEYKPFYKHSV
+569 LAEEPYKPFYKHSV

-590 HDDAI
+590 HDDVI
-595 ALFGFNP
+595 ALAGFNP

-608 GFVWKVMELFEL
+608 GFVWKVMELFGL
-620 YTECAQICLELALG
+620 YGECAQICLELAVG
-634 CEDADEFLEKL
+634 CEDANEFLEKL
-645 EAKKIASFNSKG
+645 EAKEIASFKIEG
-657 AQIMTIHKSKGM
+657 TQIMTIHKSKGM

-677 ERLGKPNN
+677 ERLGKPKTNN
-685 ESDKFLEEY
+685 SNQFLEEY
-694 NGTELVC
+694 DGTELMC

-711 VDKDYARALEKEKA
+711 VDKDYARALDKEEA

-731 INAYYVAFTR
+731 TNVYYVAFTR
-741 AELGLVVV
+741 AELGLIVV

-759 KKDKEESKN
+759 KESKKESKN
-768 KGMHEKLDLKP
+768 KGMREKLDLLP
-779 LEEGEIAPVIAS
+779 LEEGTIEPVIS
-791 KKEPSNASVL
+791 SQKEPLIASVL

-816 EPDSDYE
+816 EPSDYE

-837 HKGLEYQYAYR
+837 HKGLEYQYAYN

-855 EYLNYHYGFYGLDH
+855 EYLNYHHGFYGLDY

-874 SLELFENDAEIQALF
+874 SLELFENDAKIQALF

-896 EVAFLS
+896 EVAFLFE
-902 RGVVSRID
+902 GVVSRID

-935 KAQVSHYAEFLQTQA
+935 KAQVSHYAAFLQTQA

>member
-1 MDTNRQCMALKA
+1 MDTKRQCMALKA

-67 NLESKEKSHKENIL
+67 NLEDEKEKEKSQNIL
-81 KELEEKYHLDPSLV
+81 KELEEKYRLDPSFV

-139 NEDTEAHQQQLD
+139 NEDTKAHQQQLN
-151 ERFLS
+151 ESFLS
-156 ALNSEQLEELS
+156 ALNNKQLEELS
-167 VFITQCLSHNS
+167 VFIAQCLSYDS
-178 YTSNSIL
+178 YTSDSIL
-185 KLLRSLR
+185 EWLRFLK

-199 PNKREPAFDEEGF
+199 PNKKEPAFDEEGF
-212 LEKPRNL
+212 LEKLRSL
-219 NKQIQSTEIAS
+219 NRQIQSVETAS
-230 DSAKKAIKCDDF
+230 NEAKKAIKCDDF
-242 RGFLNSSLTWLKKKS
+242 RGFLNSSLTWLEKKS
-257 EYNFFKKLKNEI
+257 EYRYFKKFKDGI
-269 PTLESECEAI
+269 PTLESECEEI
-279 ENDLKS
+279 ENDLKC
-285 YYEARETALFK
+285 YYEARESALFK

-301 IQLYDKAIS
+301 IQLYDKATS

-316 FDAIKDKVHALLSGY
+316 FDAIKDKVHALLNGY
-331 EEVPAE
+331 EEMPAE
-337 FFYFRLDSKIA
+337 FFYFRLDSRIV

-392 KQSIYAFRGGF
+392 KQSIYGFRGSF

-419 EFNHRS
+419 PFNHRS
-425 SPLIIHYV
+425 SPLIINYV
-433 NTIFKKAYQNSSTTY
+433 NTIFKKAYQNSPTAY
-448 LEQKYPETSRNK
+448 WEQKYPKASSNK
-460 HATDGYVKVSLVA
+460 HARDGYVKVSLVA
-473 NERELLLEQISQEA
+473 DER
-487 KNLLEHG
+487 
-494 KELLLEQILQEAKNL
+494 ELLLEQILQEAKNL
-509 LEHGIEPKDIT
+509 LEHRIDPKDIT
-520 ILCATNKD
+520 LLCATNDD
-528 ALEIKNYLQE
+528 ALEIKNYLQK
-538 NLSEI
+538 NLSAI
-543 RPSTES
+543 NPSTES
-549 SAQLS
+549 SAKLS

-569 LAEEEYKPFYKHSV
+569 LAEEPYKPFYKHSV

-595 ALFGFNP
+595 ALAGFNP

-620 YTECAQICLELALG
+620 YGECAQICLELAVG
-634 CEDADEFLEKL
+634 CEDANEFLEKL
-645 EAKKIASFNSKG
+645 EAKEIASFKIEG

-677 ERLGKPNN
+677 ERLGKPKTNN
-685 ESDKFLEEY
+685 SNQFLEEY
-694 NGTELVC
+694 SGTELLR

-711 VDKDYARALEKEKA
+711 VDKDYARALDKEEA
-725 AKDHEE
+725 AKNHEE
-731 INAYYVAFTR
+731 TNVYYVAFTR
-741 AELGLVVV
+741 AELGLIVV
-749 AKDKDQKKDK
+749 AKDKDQKKDQK
-759 KKDKEESKN
+759 KESKN
-768 KGMHEKLDLKP
+768 KGMREKLDLFP
-779 LEEGEIAPVIAS
+779 LEEGEIAPVIS
-791 KKEPSNASVL
+791 SQKEPSSKSVV
-801 IKPHAYGEQVQEIEE
+801 IKLHAYGEQVQEIEE
-816 EPDSDYE
+816 EPSDYE

-837 HKGLEYQYAYR
+837 HKGLEYQYAYN

-855 EYLNYHYGFYGLDH
+855 EYLNYHHGFYGLDY

-874 SLELFENDAEIQALF
+874 SLELFENDAKIQALF
-889 KNLALKG
+889 KNLALRG
-896 EVAFLS
+896 EVAFLFE
-902 RGVVSRID
+902 GVVSRID

-935 KAQVSHYAEFLQTQA
+935 KAQVSHYAAFLQTQA

>member
-1 MDTNRQCMALKA
+1 MDTKRQCMALKA

-67 NLESKEKSHKENIL
+67 NLEDEKEKEKSQNIL
-81 KELEEKYHLDPSLV
+81 KELEEKYRLNPSLV
-95 QNSAQKIYQRFLNAE
+95 QNRAQEIYQRFLNAE

-139 NEDTEAHQQQLD
+139 NEDTEAHQQQLN
-151 ERFLS
+151 ESFLS
-156 ALNSEQLEELS
+156 ALNNEQLEELS
-167 VFITQCLSHNS
+167 VFITQCLSHDN
-178 YTSNSIL
+178 YTSDSIL
-185 KLLRSLR
+185 ERLRFLK

-199 PNKREPAFDEEGF
+199 PNKKELAFDEKGF
-212 LEKPRNL
+212 LEKLRNL
-219 NKQIQSTEIAS
+219 NKQIQSVETAS
-230 DSAKKAIKCDDF
+230 DTAKKVIKCDDF
-242 RGFLNSSLTWLKKKS
+242 RGFLNSSLTWLKKKG
-257 EYNFFKKLKNEI
+257 EYRDFKKIKDEI
-269 PTLESECEAI
+269 PTLESECEEI
-279 ENDLKS
+279 ENDLKR
-285 YYEARETALFK
+285 YYEAREIALFK

-301 IQLYDKAIS
+301 IQLYDKATS

-316 FDAIKDKVHALLSGY
+316 FDAIKDKVHALLNGH
-331 EEVPAE
+331 EEMPAE

-392 KQSIYAFRGGF
+392 KQSIYGFRGSF

-425 SPLIIHYV
+425 SPLIINYV
-433 NTIFKKAYQNSSTTY
+433 NTIFKKAYQNSPTAY
-448 LEQKYPETSRNK
+448 LEQKYPKASSNN
-460 HATDGYVKVSLVA
+460 HAGDGYVKVSLVA
-473 NERELLLEQISQEA
+473 DER
-487 KNLLEHG
+487 
-494 KELLLEQILQEAKNL
+494 ELLLEQILQEAKNL
-509 LEHGIEPKDIT
+509 LEHRIDPKDIT
-520 ILCATNKD
+520 ILCTRNKD
-528 ALEIKNYLQE
+528 ALEIKNYLQK
-538 NLSEI
+538 NLSAI

-549 SAQLS
+549 SAKLS

-569 LAEEEYKPFYKHSV
+569 LAEEPYKPFYKHSV

-595 ALFGFNP
+595 ALAGFNP

-620 YTECAQICLELALG
+620 YTECAQICLELAVR
-634 CEDADEFLEKL
+634 CEDANEFLKKL
-645 EAKKIASFNSKG
+645 EAKEIASFNAKG
-657 AQIMTIHKSKGM
+657 AQIMTIHASKGM

-677 ERLGKPNN
+677 ERLGKPKSNN
-685 ESDKFLEEY
+685 PNQFLEEY
-694 NGTELVC
+694 SGTELIR
-701 LYYRMKNREV
+701 LYYKMKNREV
-711 VDKDYARALEKEKA
+711 VDKDYARALDKEEA

-731 INAYYVAFTR
+731 TNVYYVAFTR
-741 AELGLVVV
+741 AELGLIVV

-759 KKDKEESKN
+759 KESKN
-768 KGMHEKLDLKP
+768 KGMREKLDLAP
-779 LEEGEIAPVIAS
+779 LEEGEIAPVIS
-791 KKEPSNASVL
+791 SQKEPSSASVL

-816 EPDSDYE
+816 EPSDYE
-823 KNNDQEAINFGIAL
+823 KNNDQEAIHFGIAL

-855 EYLNYHYGFYGLDH
+855 EYLNYHHGFYGLDY

-874 SLELFENDAEIQALF
+874 SLELFENDAKIQALF
-889 KNLALKG
+889 KNLALRG
-896 EVAFLS
+896 EVAFLFE
-902 RGVVSRID
+902 GVVSRID
-910 VLLWDKGQNLYVL
+910 VLLWDRGQNLYVL

-935 KAQVSHYAEFLQTQA
+935 KAQVSHYAAFLQTQA

>member
-1 MDTNRQCMALKA
+1 MDDTNRQCMVLKA

-33 GANPSEILTLTFT
+33 GANPNEILTLTFT

-67 NLESKEKSHKENIL
+67 NLESEKEKSHKENIL
-81 KELEEKYHLDPSLV
+81 KELEEKYRLDPSFV
-95 QNSAQKIYQRFLNAE
+95 RNSAQKIYQRFLNAE

-139 NEDTEAHQQQLD
+139 NEDTKAHQQQLD

-167 VFITQCLSHNS
+167 VFITQCLSHDS
-178 YTSNSIL
+178 YTSDSIL
-185 KLLRSLR
+185 KQLRFLK

-199 PNKREPAFDEEGF
+199 PNKRELAFDEEGF
-212 LEKPRNL
+212 LEKLRSL
-219 NKQIQSTEIAS
+219 NKQIQSTEKAS
-230 DSAKKAIKCDDF
+230 DKAKKAIKCDDF
-242 RGFLNSSLTWLKKKS
+242 RGFLNSSLTWLEKKS
-257 EYNFFKKLKNEI
+257 EYHYFKKFKNEI
-269 PTLESECEAI
+269 PALESECEEI
-279 ENDLKS
+279 ENDLKR
-285 YYEARETALFK
+285 YYEAKETALFK

-301 IQLYDKAIS
+301 IRLYDKATS

-316 FDAIKDKVHALLSGY
+316 FDAIKDKVHALLKGY

-392 KQSIYAFRGGF
+392 KQSIYGFRGSF

-414 YHDNL
+414 HHDNL

-433 NTIFKKAYQNSSTTY
+433 NTIFKKAYQHSPTAY
-448 LEQKYPETSRNK
+448 LEQKYPKASSNN
-460 HATDGYVKVSLVA
+460 HARDGYVKVSLVA
-473 NERELLLEQISQEA
+473 DERE
-487 KNLLEHG
+487 
-494 KELLLEQILQEAKNL
+494 LLEQILQEAQNL
-509 LEHGIEPKDIT
+509 LEHRIEPKDIT

-528 ALEIKNYLQE
+528 ALKIKNDLQE
-538 NLSEI
+538 KLSAI

-549 SAQLS
+549 SAKLS

-569 LAEEEYKPFYKHSV
+569 LAEEPYKPFYKHSV

-590 HDDAI
+590 HDDVI
-595 ALFGFNP
+595 ALPGFNP

-677 ERLGKPNN
+677 ERLGEPENDSN
-685 ESDKFLEEY
+685 QFLEEY
-694 NGTELVC
+694 EGTELVH
-701 LYYRMKNREV
+701 LYCRMKNREM
-711 VDKDYARALEKEKA
+711 VDKDYARALGKEKA
-725 AKDHEE
+725 AKDHEK
-731 INAYYVAFTR
+731 INEYYVAFTR

-749 AKDKDQKKDK
+749 AKDKDQKKDQK
-759 KKDKEESKN
+759 ESKN
-768 KGMHEKLDLKP
+768 KGMREKLDLKP
-779 LEEGEIAPVIAS
+779 LEEGEIAPVIFS
-791 KKEPSNASVL
+791 KKESSIASVL

-823 KNNDQEAINFGIAL
+823 KNNDQEAIHFGIAL

-855 EYLNYHYGFYGLDH
+855 EYLNYHHGFYGLDY

-889 KNLALKG
+889 KNWVLKG
-896 EVAFLS
+896 EAAFLFQ
-902 RGVVSRID
+902 GVVSRID

>member
-1 MDTNRQCMALKA
+1 MDTKRQCMALKA

-67 NLESKEKSHKENIL
+67 NLESGKEKSQNIL

-95 QNSAQKIYQRFLNAE
+95 RNSAQKIYQRFLNAE

-139 NEDTEAHQQQLD
+139 NEDTEAHQRQLN
-151 ERFLS
+151 ESFLS

-167 VFITQCLSHNS
+167 AFIVQCLSHES
-178 YTSNSIL
+178 YTSDSIL
-185 KLLRSLR
+185 ERLRFLK

-199 PNKREPAFDEEGF
+199 PNKKDPVFDEEGF
-212 LEKPRNL
+212 LEKLRSL
-219 NKQIQSTEIAS
+219 NNQIQSIETAS
-230 DSAKKAIKCDDF
+230 DRAKTAIKCDSF
-242 RGFLNSSLTWLKKKS
+242 RGFLNSSLTWLEKKS
-257 EYNFFKKLKNEI
+257 EYLYFKKLKSEI
-269 PTLESECEAI
+269 PTLESECEEI
-279 ENDLKS
+279 ENDLKR
-285 YYEARETALFK
+285 YYEAKETAIFK

-301 IQLYDKAIS
+301 IQLYDKATS

-316 FDAIKDKVHALLSGY
+316 FDAIKDKVHVLLNGY
-331 EEVPAE
+331 EEMPAE

-392 KQSIYAFRGGF
+392 KQSIYAFRGSF

-425 SPLIIHYV
+425 APLIINYV
-433 NTIFKKAYQNSSTTY
+433 NTIFKKAYQNSPTAY
-448 LEQKYPETSRNK
+448 LEQKYPKTSKNK
-460 HATDGYVKVSLVA
+460 HVTEGYVKVSLVA
-473 NERELLLEQISQEA
+473 DE
-487 KNLLEHG
+487 
-494 KELLLEQILQEAKNL
+494 KELLLNQVLQEAQNL
-509 LEHGIEPKDIT
+509 LDHRIDPKDIT

-538 NLSEI
+538 YLSAI
-543 RPSTES
+543 CPSTES
-549 SAQLS
+549 SARLS
-554 QFVESKIIKNALEYA
+554 QLVESKIIKNALEYA
-569 LAEEEYKPFYKHSV
+569 LAEEPYKPFYKHSV

-595 ALFGFNP
+595 ALPGFNP

-608 GFVWKVMELFEL
+608 SFVWKIMEQFKL
-620 YTECAQICLELALG
+620 YGEPAQSCLELAIG
-634 CEDADEFLEKL
+634 CEDANEFLEKL
-645 EAKKIASFNSKG
+645 EAKEIASFNPKG
-657 AQIMTIHKSKGM
+657 AQIMTIHGSKGM

-677 ERLGKPNN
+677 ERLGKPNSSHAN
-685 ESDKFLEEY
+685 QFLEEY
-694 NGTELVC
+694 NGAELAR

-711 VDKDYARALEKEKA
+711 VDKDYARALDKEEA

-731 INAYYVAFTR
+731 INVYYVAFTR
-741 AELGLVVV
+741 AELGLIVV
-749 AKDKDQKKDK
+749 AKDKKESKK
-759 KKDKEESKN
+759 ESKN
-768 KGMHEKLDLKP
+768 KKMREQLDLTP
-779 LEEGEIAPVIAS
+779 LEEGEIMPVIS
-791 KKEPSNASVL
+791 PQKEPLITSVV

-837 HKGLEYQYAYR
+837 HKGLEYQYAYN
-848 IPKKSVL
+848 IPKQSVL
-855 EYLNYHYGFYGLDH
+855 EYLNYHHGFYGLDY

-889 KNLALKG
+889 KNHALKG
-896 EVAFLS
+896 EAAFLFQ
-902 RGVVSRID
+902 GVVSRID
-910 VLLWDKGQNLYVL
+910 VLLWDRGQNLYVL

-935 KAQVSHYAEFLQTQA
+935 KAQVSHYAEFLKTQA

>member
-1 MDTNRQCMALKA
+1 MDTKRQCMALKA

-67 NLESKEKSHKENIL
+67 NLEDEKEKEKSQNIL
-81 KELEEKYHLDPSLV
+81 KELEEKYRLDPSFV
-95 QNSAQKIYQRFLNAE
+95 QNRAQEIYQRFLNAE

-139 NEDTEAHQQQLD
+139 NEDTKAHQQQLNAS
-151 ERFLS
+151 FLS
-156 ALNSEQLEELS
+156 ALNNEQLEELS
-167 VFITQCLSHNS
+167 VFITQCLSYDN
-178 YTSNSIL
+178 YTSDSIL
-185 KLLRSLR
+185 ERLRFLK

-199 PNKREPAFDEEGF
+199 PNKKEPAFDEEGF
-212 LEKPRNL
+212 LEKLRSL
-219 NKQIQSTEIAS
+219 NQQIQSIETAS
-230 DSAKKAIKCDDF
+230 DRAKIAIKCDDF
-242 RGFLNSSLTWLKKKS
+242 RGFLNSSLTWLEKKS
-257 EYNFFKKLKNEI
+257 EYIYFKKLKDEI
-269 PTLESECEAI
+269 PTLESECEEI
-279 ENDLKS
+279 ENDLKR
-285 YYEARETALFK
+285 YYEARESALFK

-301 IQLYDKAIS
+301 IQFYDKATS

-316 FDAIKDKVHALLSGY
+316 FDAIKDKVHALLKDY

-377 GQAKWHRSVFFVGDV
+377 GQAKWNRSVFFVGDV
-392 KQSIYAFRGGF
+392 KQSIYAFRGSF
-403 SSLFESVSKDF
+403 SSLFESVAKDF

-425 SPLIIHYV
+425 SPLIINYV
-433 NTIFKKAYQNSSTTY
+433 NTIFKKAYQNSPTAY
-448 LEQKYPETSRNK
+448 LDQKYPKTSQNK

-473 NERELLLEQISQEA
+473 NERELLLEQILQEA
-487 KNLLEHG
+487 QNLLEHH
-494 KELLLEQILQEAKNL
+494 ID
-509 LEHGIEPKDIT
+509 PKDIT
-520 ILCATNKD
+520 ILCATNDD

-538 NLSEI
+538 YLSAI

-549 SAQLS
+549 SAKLS
-554 QFVESKIIKNALEYA
+554 QFVESKIIKNTLEYA
-569 LAEEEYKPFYKHSV
+569 LAEEPYKPFYKHSV

-590 HDDAI
+590 HDDVI
-595 ALFGFNP
+595 ALPGFNP

-620 YTECAQICLELALG
+620 YGECAQICLELAVG
-634 CEDADEFLEKL
+634 CEDADGFLEKL
-645 EAKKIASFNSKG
+645 EAKAIASSHSKG

-677 ERLGKPNN
+677 ERLGKPKSNN
-685 ESDKFLEEY
+685 SNQLLEEY
-694 NGTELVC
+694 DGAELLR

-711 VDKDYARALEKEKA
+711 VDKDYARALDKEEA

-731 INAYYVAFTR
+731 TNVYYVAFTR
-741 AELGLVVV
+741 AELGLIVV

-759 KKDKEESKN
+759 KESKN
-768 KGMHEKLDLKP
+768 KGMREKLDLEP
-779 LEEGEIAPVIAS
+779 LEEGTIAPVIS
-791 KKEPSNASVL
+791 SQKELSIPSVV

-816 EPDSDYE
+816 EPSDYE

-837 HKGLEYQYAYR
+837 HKGLEYQYAYN

-855 EYLNYHYGFYGLDH
+855 EYLNYHYGFYDLDY

-874 SLELFENDAEIQALF
+874 SLELFENDAKIQALF

-896 EVAFLS
+896 EVAFLFE
-902 RGVVSRID
+902 GVVSRID

-935 KAQVSHYAEFLQTQA
+935 KAQVSHYAAFLQTQA

>member
-1 MDTNRQCMALKA
+1 MDTKRQCMALKA

-67 NLESKEKSHKENIL
+67 SLESGKEKSQNIL
-81 KELEEKYHLDPSLV
+81 KELEEKYHLDPSFV

-110 IRISTIDAFFQSILR
+110 VRISTIDAFFQSILR

-139 NEDTEAHQQQLD
+139 NEDTEAHQRQLN
-151 ERFLS
+151 ESFLS

-167 VFITQCLSHNS
+167 VFITQCLSYDN
-178 YTSNSIL
+178 YTSDSIL
-185 KLLRSLR
+185 KWLRFLK

-199 PNKREPAFDEEGF
+199 PNKKEPAFDEEGF
-212 LEKPRNL
+212 LEKLRSL
-219 NKQIQSTEIAS
+219 NNQIQSIETAS
-230 DSAKKAIKCDDF
+230 NEAKKAIKCDSF
-242 RGFLNSSLTWLKKKS
+242 RGFLNSSLTWLEKKS
-257 EYNFFKKLKNEI
+257 EYLYFKKLKSEI
-269 PTLESECEAI
+269 PTLESECEEI
-279 ENDLKS
+279 ESDLKR
-285 YYEARETALFK
+285 YYEAKETAIFK

-301 IQLYDKAIS
+301 IQLYDNATS

-316 FDAIKDKVHALLSGY
+316 FDAIKDKVHVLLNGY
-331 EEVPAE
+331 EEMPAE

-377 GQAKWHRSVFFVGDV
+377 GQAKWCRSVFFVGDV
-392 KQSIYAFRGGF
+392 KQSIYAFRGSF

-425 SPLIIHYV
+425 APLIINYV
-433 NTIFKKAYQNSSTTY
+433 NTTFKKAYQNSPTAY
-448 LEQKYPETSRNK
+448 LEQKYPKASNNK
-460 HATDGYVKVSLVA
+460 HVTEGYVKVSLVA
-473 NERELLLEQISQEA
+473 DER
-487 KNLLEHG
+487 
-494 KELLLEQILQEAKNL
+494 ELLLEQILQEAQNL
-509 LEHGIEPKDIT
+509 LEHRIDPKDIT

-538 NLSEI
+538 RLSAI

-549 SAQLS
+549 SARLS
-554 QFVESKIIKNALEYA
+554 QLVESKIIKNALEYA
-569 LAEEEYKPFYKHSV
+569 LAEEPYKPFYKHSV

-590 HDDAI
+590 HDDMI
-595 ALFGFNP
+595 ALPGFNP

-608 GFVWKVMELFEL
+608 GFVWKIMEQFKL
-620 YTECAQICLELALG
+620 YGEPAQSCLELAIG
-634 CEDADEFLEKL
+634 CEDANDFLEKL
-645 EAKKIASFNSKG
+645 EAKEIASFNPKG
-657 AQIMTIHKSKGM
+657 AQIMTIHGSKGM

-677 ERLGKPNN
+677 ERLGKPNSSHAN
-685 ESDKFLEEY
+685 QLLEEY
-694 NGTELVC
+694 DGAELAR

-711 VDKDYARALEKEKA
+711 VDKDYARALDKEEA

-731 INAYYVAFTR
+731 INVYYVAFTR
-741 AELGLVVV
+741 AELGLIVV
-749 AKDKDQKKDK
+749 AKDKKESKK
-759 KKDKEESKN
+759 ESKN
-768 KGMHEKLDLKP
+768 KKMREQLDLTP
-779 LEEGEIAPVIAS
+779 LEEGEIAPVIS
-791 KKEPSNASVL
+791 PQKEPLMTSVV

-848 IPKKSVL
+848 IPKQSVL

-889 KNLALKG
+889 KNHALKG
-896 EVAFLS
+896 EAAFLFQ
-902 RGVVSRID
+902 GVVSRID
-910 VLLWDKGQNLYVL
+910 VLLWDRGQNLYVL

-935 KAQVSHYAEFLQTQA
+935 KAQVSHYAEFLKTQA
-950 PHFKIQAG
+950 PHFKIQVG

>member
-1 MDTNRQCMALKA
+1 MDTKRQCMALKA

-56 ILDYLKILQKE
+56 ILDYLRILQKE
-67 NLESKEKSHKENIL
+67 NLEDEKEKEKSQNIL
-81 KELEEKYHLDPSLV
+81 KELEEKYRLNPSFV

-139 NEDTEAHQQQLD
+139 NEDTKAHQQQLNAS
-151 ERFLS
+151 FLS
-156 ALNSEQLEELS
+156 TLNNEQLEELS
-167 VFITQCLSHNS
+167 VFITQCLSYDS
-178 YTSNSIL
+178 YTSDSIL
-185 KLLRSLR
+185 ERLRFLK

-199 PNKREPAFDEEGF
+199 PNKKESAFDEEGF
-212 LEKPRNL
+212 LEKLRSL
-219 NKQIQSTEIAS
+219 NQQIQSVETAS
-230 DSAKKAIKCDDF
+230 DTAKKAIKCDDL
-242 RGFLNSSLTWLKKKS
+242 RGFLNSSLTWLEKKS
-257 EYNFFKKLKNEI
+257 EYRYFKKFKDEI
-269 PTLESECEAI
+269 STLESECEEI
-279 ENDLKS
+279 ENDLKR
-285 YYEARETALFK
+285 YYEAKESALFK

-301 IQLYDKAIS
+301 IQLYDKATS
-310 KIQALD
+310 KIQSLD
-316 FDAIKDKVHALLSGY
+316 FDAIKDKVHALLNGY
-331 EEVPAE
+331 EEMPAE
-337 FFYFRLDSKIA
+337 FFYFRLDSRIA

-392 KQSIYAFRGGF
+392 KQSIYGFRGSF

-425 SPLIIHYV
+425 SPLIIDYV
-433 NTIFKKAYQNSSTTY
+433 NTIFKKAYQNSSTAY
-448 LEQKYPETSRNK
+448 LEQKYPKASYLEQKYPKASPNK
-460 HATDGYVKVSLVA
+460 HARDGYVKVSLVA
-473 NERELLLEQISQEA
+473 DER
-487 KNLLEHG
+487 
-494 KELLLEQILQEAKNL
+494 ELLLEQILQEAKNL
-509 LEHGIEPKDIT
+509 LEHRIEPKDIT
-520 ILCATNKD
+520 ILCTTNDD
-528 ALEIKNYLQE
+528 ALEIKNYLQK
-538 NLSEI
+538 NLSAI

-549 SAQLS
+549 SAKLS

-569 LAEEEYKPFYKHSV
+569 LAEEPYKPFYKHSV

-595 ALFGFNP
+595 ALAGFNS

-608 GFVWKVMELFEL
+608 GFVWEVMELFEL
-620 YTECAQICLELALG
+620 YTECAQICLELAVG
-634 CEDADEFLEKL
+634 CEDANEFLEKL
-645 EAKKIASFNSKG
+645 EAKEIASFKAEG
-657 AQIMTIHKSKGM
+657 TQIMTIHKSKGM

-677 ERLGKPNN
+677 ERLGKPKTNN
-685 ESDKFLEEY
+685 SNQFLEEY
-694 NGTELVC
+694 SGTELTR

-711 VDKDYARALEKEKA
+711 VDKDYARALDKEEA
-725 AKDHEE
+725 AKNHEE
-731 INAYYVAFTR
+731 TNVYYVAFTR
-741 AELGLVVV
+741 AELGLIVV
-749 AKDKDQKKDK
+749 AKDK
-759 KKDKEESKN
+759 
-768 KGMHEKLDLKP
+768 KGMHEKLDLAP
-779 LEEGEIAPVIAS
+779 LEEGTIAPVIS
-791 KKEPSNASVL
+791 SQKEPLIKSVVT
-801 IKPHAYGEQVQEIEE
+801 KPHAYGEQVQEIEE
-816 EPDSDYE
+816 EPSDYE

-837 HKGLEYQYAYR
+837 HKGLEYQYAYN

-855 EYLNYHYGFYGLDH
+855 EYLNYHHGFYGLDY

-874 SLELFENDAEIQALF
+874 SLELFENDAKIQALF

-896 EVAFLS
+896 EVAFLFE
-902 RGVVSRID
+902 GVVSRID

-935 KAQVSHYAEFLQTQA
+935 KAQVSHYAAFLQTQA

>member
-1 MDTNRQCMALKA
+1 MDTKRQCMALKA

-67 NLESKEKSHKENIL
+67 NLEDEKEKEKSQNIL
-81 KELEEKYHLDPSLV
+81 KELEEKYRLDPSLV
-95 QNSAQKIYQRFLNAE
+95 QNRAQKIYQRFLNAE

-125 KFCWFVGLSANFEV
+125 KFCWFVGLSTNFEV
-139 NEDTEAHQQQLD
+139 NEDTKVHQQQLN
-151 ERFLS
+151 EIFLS
-156 ALNSEQLEELS
+156 ALNGEQLEELS
-167 VFITQCLSHNS
+167 VFIAQCLSHDN
-178 YTSNSIL
+178 YTSDSIL
-185 KLLRSLR
+185 ERLRFLK

-199 PNKREPAFDEEGF
+199 PDKKEPAFDEEGF
-212 LEKPRNL
+212 LEKLRSL
-219 NKQIQSTEIAS
+219 NQQIQSIETAS
-230 DSAKKAIKCDDF
+230 DRAKTAIKCDDF
-242 RGFLNSSLTWLKKKS
+242 RGFLNSSLTWLEKKS
-257 EYNFFKKLKNEI
+257 EYIYFKKLKNEI
-269 PTLESECEAI
+269 PTLESECEEI
-279 ENDLKS
+279 ENDLKR
-285 YYEARETALFK
+285 YYEARESALFK

-301 IQLYDKAIS
+301 IQLYDKATS

-316 FDAIKDKVHALLSGY
+316 FDAIKDKVHALLDGY
-331 EEVPAE
+331 EELPAE
-337 FFYFRLDSKIA
+337 FFYFRLDSRIA

-392 KQSIYAFRGGF
+392 KQSIYGFRGSF
-403 SSLFESVSKDF
+403 SSLFESVAKDF

-419 EFNHRS
+419 QFNHRS
-425 SPLIIHYV
+425 SPLIINYV
-433 NTIFKKAYQNSSTTY
+433 NTIFKKAYQNSPTAY
-448 LEQKYPETSRNK
+448 LEQKYPKTSNNK
-460 HATDGYVKVSLVA
+460 HARDGYVKVSLVA
-473 NERELLLEQISQEA
+473 DER
-487 KNLLEHG
+487 
-494 KELLLEQILQEAKNL
+494 ELLLEQILQEAKNL
-509 LEHGIEPKDIT
+509 LEHRIDPKDIT
-520 ILCATNKD
+520 LLCATNDD
-528 ALEIKNYLQE
+528 ALEIKNYLQK
-538 NLSEI
+538 NLSAI

-549 SAQLS
+549 STKLS

-569 LAEEEYKPFYKHSV
+569 LAEEPYKPFYKHSV

-595 ALFGFNP
+595 ALAGFNP

-620 YTECAQICLELALG
+620 YTECAQICLELAVG
-634 CEDADEFLEKL
+634 CEDANEFLEKL
-645 EAKKIASFNSKG
+645 EAKEIASFNAKG

-677 ERLGKPNN
+677 ERLGKPKTNN
-685 ESDKFLEEY
+685 SNQFLEEY
-694 NGTELVC
+694 SGTELTR

-711 VDKDYARALEKEKA
+711 VDKDYARALDKEEA

-731 INAYYVAFTR
+731 TNVYYVAFTR
-741 AELGLVVV
+741 AELGLIVV

-759 KKDKEESKN
+759 KESKN
-768 KGMHEKLDLKP
+768 KGMREKLDLAP
-779 LEEGEIAPVIAS
+779 LEEGEIVPVIS
-791 KKEPSNASVL
+791 SQKEPSSASVV

-816 EPDSDYE
+816 EPSDYE
-823 KNNDQEAINFGIAL
+823 KNNDQEAIHFGIAL

-855 EYLNYHYGFYGLDH
+855 EYLNYHHGFYGLDY

-874 SLELFENDAEIQALF
+874 SLELFENDAKIQALF
-889 KNLALKG
+889 KNLALRG
-896 EVAFLS
+896 EVAFLFE
-902 RGVVSRID
+902 GVVSRID
-910 VLLWDKGQNLYVL
+910 VLLWDRGQNLYVL

-935 KAQVSHYAEFLQTQA
+935 KVQVSHYAAFLQTQA

>member
-1 MDTNRQCMALKA
+1 MDTKRQCMALKA

-67 NLESKEKSHKENIL
+67 NLEDEKEKEKSQNIL
-81 KELEEKYHLDPSLV
+81 KELEEKYRLDPSFV
-95 QNSAQKIYQRFLNAE
+95 QNSAQEIYQRFLNAE

-139 NEDTEAHQQQLD
+139 NEDTKAYQQQLN
-151 ERFLS
+151 ESFLS
-156 ALNSEQLEELS
+156 ALNNKQLEELS
-167 VFITQCLSHNS
+167 VFIAQCLSYDS
-178 YTSNSIL
+178 YTSDSIL
-185 KLLRSLR
+185 EWLRFLK

-199 PNKREPAFDEEGF
+199 PNKKEPAFDEEGF
-212 LEKPRNL
+212 LEKLRSL
-219 NKQIQSTEIAS
+219 NRQIQSVETAS
-230 DSAKKAIKCDDF
+230 NEAKKAIKCDDF
-242 RGFLNSSLTWLKKKS
+242 RGFLNSSLTWLEKKS
-257 EYNFFKKLKNEI
+257 EYRYFKKFKDEI
-269 PTLESECEAI
+269 PTLESECEEI
-279 ENDLKS
+279 ENDLRR
-285 YYEARETALFK
+285 YYEARESALFK

-301 IQLYDKAIS
+301 IQLYDKATS

-316 FDAIKDKVHALLSGY
+316 FDAIKDKVHALLNGY
-331 EEVPAE
+331 EEMPAE
-337 FFYFRLDSKIA
+337 FFYFRLDSRIA

-392 KQSIYAFRGGF
+392 KQSIYGFRGSF

-419 EFNHRS
+419 PFNHRS
-425 SPLIIHYV
+425 SPLIINYV
-433 NTIFKKAYQNSSTTY
+433 NTIFKKAYQNSPTAY
-448 LEQKYPETSRNK
+448 WEQKYPKASSNK
-460 HATDGYVKVSLVA
+460 HAGDGYVKVSLVA
-473 NERELLLEQISQEA
+473 DER
-487 KNLLEHG
+487 
-494 KELLLEQILQEAKNL
+494 ELLLEQILQEAKNL
-509 LEHGIEPKDIT
+509 LEHRIDPKDIT
-520 ILCATNKD
+520 LLCATNDD
-528 ALEIKNYLQE
+528 ALEIKNYLQK
-538 NLSEI
+538 NLSAI

-549 SAQLS
+549 SAKLS

-569 LAEEEYKPFYKHSV
+569 LAEEPYKPFYKHSV

-595 ALFGFNP
+595 ALAGFNP

-620 YTECAQICLELALG
+620 YGECAQICLELAVG
-634 CEDADEFLEKL
+634 CEDANEFLEKL
-645 EAKKIASFNSKG
+645 EAKEIASFKAEG

-677 ERLGKPNN
+677 ERLGKPKSNN
-685 ESDKFLEEY
+685 SNQFLEEY
-694 NGTELVC
+694 SGTELMR

-711 VDKDYARALEKEKA
+711 VDKDYARVLDKEEA
-725 AKDHEE
+725 AKNHEE
-731 INAYYVAFTR
+731 TNVYYVAFTR
-741 AELGLVVV
+741 AELGLIVV

-759 KKDKEESKN
+759 KESKN
-768 KGMHEKLDLKP
+768 KGMREKLDLLP
-779 LEEGEIAPVIAS
+779 LEEGIIAPVIS
-791 KKEPSNASVL
+791 SQKEPLIKSVV

-816 EPDSDYE
+816 EPSDYE

-837 HKGLEYQYAYR
+837 HKGLEYQYAYN

-855 EYLNYHYGFYGLDH
+855 EYLNYHHGFYGLDY

-874 SLELFENDAEIQALF
+874 SLELFENDAKIQALF

-896 EVAFLS
+896 EVAFLFE
-902 RGVVSRID
+902 GVVSRID

-935 KAQVSHYAEFLQTQA
+935 KVQVSHYAAFLQTQA

>member
-1 MDTNRQCMALKA
+1 MDTKRQCMALKA

-67 NLESKEKSHKENIL
+67 NLENEKEKEKSQNIL
-81 KELEEKYHLDPSLV
+81 KELEEKYRLNPSFV

-139 NEDTEAHQQQLD
+139 NEDTKAHQQQLN
-151 ERFLS
+151 ESFLS
-156 ALNSEQLEELS
+156 ALNGEQLEELS
-167 VFITQCLSHNS
+167 VFITQCLSYDS
-178 YTSNSIL
+178 YTSDSVLERLRFL
-185 KLLRSLR
+185 K

-199 PNKREPAFDEEGF
+199 PNKKDPVFNEEGF
-212 LEKPRNL
+212 LEKLRSL
-219 NKQIQSTEIAS
+219 NRQIQSVETAS
-230 DSAKKAIKCDDF
+230 DTAKKAIKCDDF
-242 RGFLNSSLTWLKKKS
+242 RGFLNSSLTWLKKKG
-257 EYNFFKKLKNEI
+257 EYRDFKKIKDEI
-269 PTLESECEAI
+269 PTLESECEEI
-279 ENDLKS
+279 ENDLKR
-285 YYEARETALFK
+285 YYEARESALFK

-301 IQLYDKAIS
+301 IQLYDKATS
-310 KIQALD
+310 KIQILD
-316 FDAIKDKVHALLSGY
+316 FDAIKDKVHALLNGY
-331 EEVPAE
+331 EEMPAE

-392 KQSIYAFRGGF
+392 KQSIYGFRGSF

-425 SPLIIHYV
+425 LPLIINYV
-433 NTIFKKAYQNSSTTY
+433 NTIFKKAYQNSPTAY
-448 LEQKYPETSRNK
+448 LEQKYPKASSNK
-460 HATDGYVKVSLVA
+460 HARDGYVKVSLVA
-473 NERELLLEQISQEA
+473 DERELLL
-487 KNLLEHG
+487 K
-494 KELLLEQILQEAKNL
+494 QILQEAKNL
-509 LEHGIEPKDIT
+509 LEHRIDPKDIT
-520 ILCATNKD
+520 ILCARNED

-538 NLSEI
+538 NLSAI
-543 RPSTES
+543 NPSTES
-549 SAQLS
+549 SAKLS

-569 LAEEEYKPFYKHSV
+569 LAEEPYKPFYKHSV

-590 HDDAI
+590 HDDVI
-595 ALFGFNP
+595 ALAGFNP

-620 YTECAQICLELALG
+620 YGECAQICLELAVG
-634 CEDADEFLEKL
+634 CEDANEFLEKL
-645 EAKKIASFNSKG
+645 EAKEIASFKAEG

-677 ERLGKPNN
+677 ERLGKPKTNN
-685 ESDKFLEEY
+685 SNQFLEEY
-694 NGTELVC
+694 SNTELTR

-711 VDKDYARALEKEKA
+711 VDKDYARVLDKEEA

-731 INAYYVAFTR
+731 TNVYYVAFTR
-741 AELGLVVV
+741 AELGLIVV

-759 KKDKEESKN
+759 KESKN
-768 KGMHEKLDLKP
+768 KGMCEKLDLAP
-779 LEEGEIAPVIAS
+779 LEEGEIAPVIS
-791 KKEPSNASVL
+791 SQKEPLIPSVL

-816 EPDSDYE
+816 EPSDYE
-823 KNNDQEAINFGIAL
+823 KNNDQEAIHFGIAL
-837 HKGLEYQYAYR
+837 HKGLEYQYAYN

-855 EYLNYHYGFYGLDH
+855 EYLNYHHGFYGLDY

-874 SLELFENDAEIQALF
+874 SLELFENDAKIQALF
-889 KNLALKG
+889 KNYALRG
-896 EVAFLS
+896 EAAFLFE
-902 RGVVSRID
+902 GVVSRID

-935 KAQVSHYAEFLQTQA
+935 KVQVSHYAAFLKTQA

>member
-1 MDTNRQCMALKA
+1 MDTKRQCMALKA

-56 ILDYLKILQKE
+56 ILDYLKILQQE
-67 NLESKEKSHKENIL
+67 NLENEKEKSQNIL
-81 KELEEKYHLDPSLV
+81 KELEEKYHLDPDLV
-95 QNSAQKIYQRFLNAE
+95 QNSAPKIYQRFLNAE

-139 NEDTEAHQQQLD
+139 NEDTKAHQQQLN
-151 ERFLS
+151 ESFLS
-156 ALNSEQLEELS
+156 ALNGEQLEELS
-167 VFITQCLSHNS
+167 IFIAQCLSYES
-178 YTSNSIL
+178 YTSDSIL
-185 KLLRSLR
+185 ERLRFLK

-199 PNKREPAFDEEGF
+199 PNKKEPAFDEKGF
-212 LEKPRNL
+212 LEKLRSL
-219 NKQIQSTEIAS
+219 NEQIQSIETAS
-230 DSAKKAIKCDDF
+230 DRAKTAIKCDSF
-242 RGFLNSSLTWLKKKS
+242 RGFLNSSLTWLEKKS
-257 EYNFFKKLKNEI
+257 EYLYFKKLKSEI
-269 PTLESECEAI
+269 PTLESECEEI
-279 ENDLKS
+279 ENDLKR
-285 YYEARETALFK
+285 YYEAKETAIFK

-301 IQLYDKAIS
+301 IQLYDNATS
-310 KIQALD
+310 KIKALD
-316 FDAIKDKVHALLSGY
+316 FDAIKDKVHVLLNGY
-331 EEVPAE
+331 EEMPAE

-392 KQSIYAFRGGF
+392 KQSIYAFRGSF

-425 SPLIIHYV
+425 APLIINYV
-433 NTIFKKAYQNSSTTY
+433 NTIFKKAYQNSPTAY
-448 LEQKYPETSRNK
+448 LEQKYPKASNNK
-460 HATDGYVKVSLVA
+460 HVTEGYVKVSLVA
-473 NERELLLEQISQEA
+473 DER
-487 KNLLEHG
+487 G
-494 KELLLEQILQEAKNL
+494 LLLEQILQEAKNL
-509 LEHGIEPKDIT
+509 LEHRIDPKDIT
-520 ILCATNKD
+520 ILCATNDD
-528 ALEIKNYLQE
+528 ALEIKNYLQQ

-549 SAQLS
+549 SAKLS
-554 QFVESKIIKNALEYA
+554 QFVESKIIKNALKYA
-569 LAEEEYKPFYKHSV
+569 LAEEPYKPFYKHSV

-590 HDDAI
+590 HDDVISLA
-595 ALFGFNP
+595 GFDP

-608 GFVWKVMELFEL
+608 GFVWKVMEWFEL
-620 YTECAQICLELALG
+620 YGECAQICLELAVG
-634 CEDADEFLEKL
+634 CEDANDFLEKL
-645 EAKKIASFNSKG
+645 EAKAIASSHSKG

-677 ERLGKPNN
+677 ERLGKPNSSHSN
-685 ESDKFLEEY
+685 QLLEEY
-694 NGTELVC
+694 NGAELIR

-711 VDKDYARALEKEKA
+711 VDKDYARALDKEEA

-731 INAYYVAFTR
+731 INVYYVAFTR
-741 AELGLVVV
+741 AELGLIVV
-749 AKDKDQKKDK
+749 AKDKKESKK
-759 KKDKEESKN
+759 ESKN
-768 KGMHEKLDLKP
+768 KTMREQLDLAP
-779 LEEGEIAPVIAS
+779 LEEGEIMPVVS
-791 KKEPSNASVL
+791 PQKEPLITSTL

-816 EPDSDYE
+816 EPSDYE

-848 IPKKSVL
+848 IPKQSVL
-855 EYLNYHYGFYGLDH
+855 EYLNYHHGFYGLDY

-874 SLELFENDAEIQALF
+874 SLELFENDAEIQTLF
-889 KNLALKG
+889 KNHALKG
-896 EVAFLS
+896 EVAFLFE
-902 RGVVSRID
+902 GVVSRID
-910 VLLWDKGQNLYVL
+910 VLLWDKGQNLCVL

-935 KAQVSHYAEFLQTQA
+935 KAQVSHYAAFLQTQA
-950 PHFKIQAG
+950 LHFKIQAG

>member
-1 MDTNRQCMALKA
+1 MDTKRQCMALKA

-67 NLESKEKSHKENIL
+67 NLEDEKEKEKSQNIL
-81 KELEEKYHLDPSLV
+81 KELEEKYRLNPSLV
-95 QNSAQKIYQRFLNAE
+95 QNRAQEIYQRFLSAE

-139 NEDTEAHQQQLD
+139 NEDTKAHQQRLNAS
-151 ERFLS
+151 FLS
-156 ALNSEQLEELS
+156 ALNNKQLEELS
-167 VFITQCLSHNS
+167 VFITQCLSYDS
-178 YTSNSIL
+178 YTSDSIL
-185 KLLRSLR
+185 ERLRFLK

-199 PNKREPAFDEEGF
+199 PNKKEPAFDEKGF
-212 LEKPRNL
+212 LEKLRSL
-219 NKQIQSTEIAS
+219 NKQIQNIETAS
-230 DSAKKAIKCDDF
+230 NEAKKAIKCDDF
-242 RGFLNSSLTWLKKKS
+242 RGFLNSSLTWLEKKS
-257 EYNFFKKLKNEI
+257 EYRYFKKFKDEI
-269 PTLESECEAI
+269 PTLESECEEI
-279 ENDLKS
+279 ENDLKR
-285 YYEARETALFK
+285 YYEARESALFK

-301 IQLYDKAIS
+301 IQLYDKATS

-316 FDAIKDKVHALLSGY
+316 FDAIKDKVHALLNGY
-331 EEVPAE
+331 EEMPAE

-392 KQSIYAFRGGF
+392 KQSIYGFRGSF

-425 SPLIIHYV
+425 SPLIINYV
-433 NTIFKKAYQNSSTTY
+433 NTIFKKAYQNSPTAY
-448 LEQKYPETSRNK
+448 LEQKYPKASSNK
-460 HATDGYVKVSLVA
+460 HARDGYVKVSLVA
-473 NERELLLEQISQEA
+473 DERELLL
-487 KNLLEHG
+487 K
-494 KELLLEQILQEAKNL
+494 QILQEAKNL
-509 LEHGIEPKDIT
+509 LEHRIDPKDIT
-520 ILCATNKD
+520 LLCATNDD
-528 ALEIKNYLQE
+528 ALEIKNYLQK
-538 NLSEI
+538 NLSAI

-549 SAQLS
+549 SAKLS

-569 LAEEEYKPFYKHSV
+569 LAEEPYKPFYKHSV

-595 ALFGFNP
+595 ALVGFNP

-620 YTECAQICLELALG
+620 YTECAQICLELAVG
-634 CEDADEFLEKL
+634 CEDANEFLEKL
-645 EAKKIASFNSKG
+645 EAKEIASFKAKG

-677 ERLGKPNN
+677 ERLGKPKTNN
-685 ESDKFLEEY
+685 SNQFLEEY
-694 NGTELVC
+694 SGTELTH

-711 VDKDYARALEKEKA
+711 VDKDYARVLDKEEA
-725 AKDHEE
+725 AKDLEE
-731 INAYYVAFTR
+731 TNVYYVAFTR
-741 AELGLVVV
+741 AELGLIVV

-759 KKDKEESKN
+759 KESKN
-768 KGMHEKLDLKP
+768 KGMREKLDLVP
-779 LEEGEIAPVIAS
+779 LEEGEIAPVIS
-791 KKEPSNASVL
+791 SQKEPLIPSVV

-816 EPDSDYE
+816 EPSDYE
-823 KNNDQEAINFGIAL
+823 KNNDQEAIHFGIAL

-855 EYLNYHYGFYGLDH
+855 EYLNYHHGFYGLDY

-874 SLELFENDAEIQALF
+874 SLELFENDAKIQALF
-889 KNLALKG
+889 KNLALRG
-896 EVAFLS
+896 EVAFLFE
-902 RGVVSRID
+902 GVVSRID

-935 KAQVSHYAEFLQTQA
+935 KVQVSHYAAFLQTQA

>member
-1 MDTNRQCMALKA
+1 MDTKRQCMALKA

-46 KKATAEMKER
+46 KKATTEMKER

-67 NLESKEKSHKENIL
+67 NLEDEKEKEKSQNIL
-81 KELEEKYHLDPSLV
+81 KELEEKYRLDPSFV

-139 NEDTEAHQQQLD
+139 NEDTKAHQQQLN
-151 ERFLS
+151 ESFLS
-156 ALNSEQLEELS
+156 ALDNKQLEELS
-167 VFITQCLSHNS
+167 VFIAQCLSYDG
-178 YTSNSIL
+178 YTSDSVLERLRFL
-185 KLLRSLR
+185 K

-199 PNKREPAFDEEGF
+199 PNKKKPAFDEKGF
-212 LEKPRNL
+212 LDKLRSL
-219 NKQIQSTEIAS
+219 NRQIQSVETAS
-230 DSAKKAIKCDDF
+230 DTAKKAIKCDDF
-242 RGFLNSSLTWLKKKS
+242 RGFLNSSLTWLEKKS
-257 EYNFFKKLKNEI
+257 EYRYFKKFKDEI
-269 PTLESECEAI
+269 PTLESECEEI
-279 ENDLKS
+279 ENDLKR
-285 YYEARETALFK
+285 YYEARESALFK

-301 IQLYDKAIS
+301 IQLYDKATS

-316 FDAIKDKVHALLSGY
+316 FDAIKDKVHALLNGY
-331 EEVPAE
+331 EEMPAE

-392 KQSIYAFRGGF
+392 KQSIYGFRGSF

-419 EFNHRS
+419 QFNHRS
-425 SPLIIHYV
+425 SPLIINYV
-433 NTIFKKAYQNSSTTY
+433 NTIFKKAYQNSPTAY
-448 LEQKYPETSRNK
+448 LEQKYPKASSNK
-460 HATDGYVKVSLVA
+460 HARDGYVKVSLVA
-473 NERELLLEQISQEA
+473 DGR
-487 KNLLEHG
+487 
-494 KELLLEQILQEAKNL
+494 ELLLEQILQEAKNL
-509 LEHGIEPKDIT
+509 LEHRIDPKDIT
-520 ILCATNKD
+520 LLCATNDD
-528 ALEIKNYLQE
+528 ALEIKNYLQK
-538 NLSEI
+538 NLSAI

-549 SAQLS
+549 SAKLS

-569 LAEEEYKPFYKHSV
+569 LAEEPYKPFYKHSV

-595 ALFGFNP
+595 ALAGFNP

-620 YTECAQICLELALG
+620 YGECAQICLELAVG
-634 CEDADEFLEKL
+634 CEDANEFLEKL
-645 EAKKIASFNSKG
+645 EAKEIASFKAEG
-657 AQIMTIHKSKGM
+657 AQVMTIHKSKGM

-677 ERLGKPNN
+677 ERLGKPKTNN
-685 ESDKFLEEY
+685 SNQFLEEY
-694 NGTELVC
+694 SGTELTR

-711 VDKDYARALEKEKA
+711 VDKDYARVLDKEEV
-725 AKDHEE
+725 AKNHEE
-731 INAYYVAFTR
+731 TNVYYVAFTR
-741 AELGLVVV
+741 AELGLIVV

-759 KKDKEESKN
+759 KESKN
-768 KGMHEKLDLKP
+768 KGMHEKLDLLP
-779 LEEGEIAPVIAS
+779 LEEGIIAPVIS
-791 KKEPSNASVL
+791 PQKEPLIPSVL

-816 EPDSDYE
+816 EPSDYE
-823 KNNDQEAINFGIAL
+823 KNNDQEAIHFGIAL
-837 HKGLEYQYAYR
+837 HKGLEYQYAYN

-855 EYLNYHYGFYGLDH
+855 EYLNYHHGFYGLDY

-874 SLELFENDAEIQALF
+874 SLELFENDAKIQALF

-896 EVAFLS
+896 EVAFLFE
-902 RGVVSRID
+902 GVVSRID

-935 KAQVSHYAEFLQTQA
+935 KAQVSHYAAFLQTQA

>member
-1 MDTNRQCMALKA
+1 MDTKRQCMALKA

-67 NLESKEKSHKENIL
+67 NLEDEKEKEKSQNIL
-81 KELEEKYHLDPSLV
+81 KELEEKYRLNPDLV
-95 QNSAQKIYQRFLNAE
+95 RKSAPKIYQRFLNAE

-139 NEDTEAHQQQLD
+139 NEDTKAHQQQLN
-151 ERFLS
+151 EGFLS
-156 ALNSEQLEELS
+156 ALNGEQLEELS
-167 VFITQCLSHNS
+167 VFITQCLSYDS
-178 YTSNSIL
+178 YTSDSIL
-185 KLLRSLR
+185 ERLRFLK

-199 PNKREPAFDEEGF
+199 PNKKEPAFDEKGF
-212 LEKPRNL
+212 LEKLRNL
-219 NKQIQSTEIAS
+219 NRQIQNIETAS
-230 DSAKKAIKCDDF
+230 NEAKKAIKCDDF
-242 RGFLNSSLTWLKKKS
+242 RGFLNSSLTWLEKKS
-257 EYNFFKKLKNEI
+257 EYRYFKKFKDEI
-269 PTLESECEAI
+269 PTLESECEEI
-279 ENDLKS
+279 ENDLKR
-285 YYEARETALFK
+285 YYEAKESALFK

-301 IQLYDKAIS
+301 IQLYDKATS
-310 KIQALD
+310 KIQSLD
-316 FDAIKDKVHALLSGY
+316 FDAIKDKVHALLNGY
-331 EEVPAE
+331 EEMPAE
-337 FFYFRLDSKIA
+337 FFYFRLDSSIA

-392 KQSIYAFRGGF
+392 KQSIYGFRGSF
-403 SSLFESVSKDF
+403 SSLFESVAKDF

-419 EFNHRS
+419 PFNHRS
-425 SPLIIHYV
+425 SPLIINYV
-433 NTIFKKAYQNSSTTY
+433 NTIFKKAYQNSPTAY
-448 LEQKYPETSRNK
+448 LEQKYPKASSNK
-460 HATDGYVKVSLVA
+460 HVKDGYVKVSLVA
-473 NERELLLEQISQEA
+473 DER
-487 KNLLEHG
+487 
-494 KELLLEQILQEAKNL
+494 ELLLEQILQEAKNL
-509 LEHGIEPKDIT
+509 LEHRIDPKDIT
-520 ILCATNKD
+520 ILCARNKD

-538 NLSEI
+538 NLSAI

-549 SAQLS
+549 SAKLS

-569 LAEEEYKPFYKHSV
+569 LAEEPYKPFYKHSV

-590 HDDAI
+590 HDDVI
-595 ALFGFNP
+595 ALPGFNP

-608 GFVWKVMELFEL
+608 GFVWKVMEWFEL
-620 YTECAQICLELALG
+620 YGECAQICLELAVG
-634 CEDADEFLEKL
+634 CEDANEFLEKL
-645 EAKKIASFNSKG
+645 EAKEIASFKIEG

-677 ERLGKPNN
+677 ERLGKPKTNN
-685 ESDKFLEEY
+685 SNQFLEEY
-694 NGTELVC
+694 DGTELTR
-701 LYYRMKNREV
+701 LYYRIKNREV
-711 VDKDYARALEKEKA
+711 VDKDYARALDKEEA

-731 INAYYVAFTR
+731 TNAYYVAFTR
-741 AELGLVVV
+741 AELGLIVV

-759 KKDKEESKN
+759 KESKKESKN
-768 KGMHEKLDLKP
+768 KGMREKLDLVP
-779 LEEGEIAPVIAS
+779 LEEGTITPVIS
-791 KKEPSNASVL
+791 SQKEPLIPSVV

-816 EPDSDYE
+816 EPSDYE

-837 HKGLEYQYAYR
+837 HKGLEYQYAYN

-855 EYLNYHYGFYGLDH
+855 EYLNYHHGFYGLDY

-874 SLELFENDAEIQALF
+874 SLELFENDVEIQALF
-889 KNLALKG
+889 KNLALRG
-896 EVAFLS
+896 EVAFLFQ
-902 RGVVSRID
+902 GVVSRID

-935 KAQVSHYAEFLQTQA
+935 KVQVSHYAAFLQTQA

>member
-1 MDTNRQCMALKA
+1 MDTKRQCMALKA

-67 NLESKEKSHKENIL
+67 NLENENEKEKSQNIL
-81 KELEEKYHLDPSLV
+81 KELEEKYRLNPDLV
-95 QNSAQKIYQRFLNAE
+95 RNSAPKIYQRFLNAE

-139 NEDTEAHQQQLD
+139 NEDTKAHQQQLN
-151 ERFLS
+151 ESFLS
-156 ALNSEQLEELS
+156 ALNNEQLEELS
-167 VFITQCLSHNS
+167 VFIAQCLSYES
-178 YTSNSIL
+178 YTSDSIL
-185 KLLRSLR
+185 ERLRFLK

-199 PNKREPAFDEEGF
+199 PNKKEPAFDEEGF
-212 LEKPRNL
+212 LEKLRSL
-219 NKQIQSTEIAS
+219 NQQIQSIETAS
-230 DSAKKAIKCDDF
+230 NEAKKAIKCDDF
-242 RGFLNSSLTWLKKKS
+242 RGFLNSSLTWLEKKS
-257 EYNFFKKLKNEI
+257 EYLYFKKLKSEI
-269 PTLESECEAI
+269 PTLESECEEI
-279 ENDLKS
+279 ENDLKR
-285 YYEARETALFK
+285 YYEARESALFK

-301 IQLYDKAIS
+301 IQLYDKATS

-316 FDAIKDKVHALLSGY
+316 FDAIKDKVHALLNGY
-331 EEVPAE
+331 EELPAE

-377 GQAKWHRSVFFVGDV
+377 GQAKWQRSVFFVGDV
-392 KQSIYAFRGGF
+392 KQSIYAFRGSF
-403 SSLFESVSKDF
+403 SSLFESVAKDF

-419 EFNHRS
+419 PFNHRS
-425 SPLIIHYV
+425 SPLIINYV
-433 NTIFKKAYQNSSTTY
+433 NTIFKKAYQNSPTAY
-448 LEQKYPETSRNK
+448 LEQKYPKTSQNK
-460 HATDGYVKVSLVA
+460 HVTDGYVKVSLVA
-473 NERELLLEQISQEA
+473 DDRELLLD
-487 KNLLEHG
+487 
-494 KELLLEQILQEAKNL
+494 QILQEAKNL
-509 LEHGIEPKDIT
+509 LEHRIEPKDIT

-538 NLSEI
+538 NLSAI

-549 SAQLS
+549 SANLS
-554 QFVESKIIKNALEYA
+554 QFVESKIIKNALKYA
-569 LAEEEYKPFYKHSV
+569 LAEEPYKPFYKHSV

-595 ALFGFNP
+595 ALAGFNP

-620 YTECAQICLELALG
+620 YGECAQTCLELAVG
-634 CEDADEFLEKL
+634 CEDANEFLEKL
-645 EAKKIASFNSKG
+645 EAKKIASFNLKG

-677 ERLGKPNN
+677 ERLGKPNSSHSN
-685 ESDKFLEEY
+685 QLLEEY
-694 NGTELVC
+694 NGAELLR

-711 VDKDYARALEKEKA
+711 VDKDYARALDKEEA

-731 INAYYVAFTR
+731 TNVYYVAFTR
-741 AELGLVVV
+741 AELGLIVV
-749 AKDKDQKKDK
+749 AKDKKESKK
-759 KKDKEESKN
+759 ESKN
-768 KGMHEKLDLKP
+768 KTMREKLDLAP
-779 LEEGEIAPVIAS
+779 LEEGEIMPVIS
-791 KKEPSNASVL
+791 PQKEPLIASVL

-816 EPDSDYE
+816 EPSDYE

-837 HKGLEYQYAYR
+837 HKGLEYQYAYN

-855 EYLNYHYGFYGLDH
+855 EYLNYHHGFYGLDH

-874 SLELFENDAEIQALF
+874 SLELFENDAKIQTLF
-889 KNLALKG
+889 KNYALKG
-896 EVAFLS
+896 EAAFLFE
-902 RGVVSRID
+902 GVVSRID
-910 VLLWDKGQNLYVL
+910 VLLWDRGQNLCVL

-935 KAQVSHYAEFLQTQA
+935 KVQVSHYAAFLQTQA

>member
-1 MDTNRQCMALKA
+1 MDTKRQCMALKA

-67 NLESKEKSHKENIL
+67 NLENEKEKSQNIL
-81 KELEEKYHLDPSLV
+81 KELEEKYHLDPDLV
-95 QNSAQKIYQRFLNAE
+95 HNSAQKIYQRFLNAE

-139 NEDTEAHQQQLD
+139 NEDTKAHQQQLN
-151 ERFLS
+151 ESFLS
-156 ALNSEQLEELS
+156 ALNGEQLEELS
-167 VFITQCLSHNS
+167 VFITQCLSYDN
-178 YTSNSIL
+178 YTSDSIL
-185 KLLRSLR
+185 ERLRFLK

-199 PNKREPAFDEEGF
+199 PNKKEPAFDEEGF
-212 LEKPRNL
+212 LERLRSL
-219 NKQIQSTEIAS
+219 NQQIQNIETAS
-230 DSAKKAIKCDDF
+230 NEAKKAIKCDDF
-242 RGFLNSSLTWLKKKS
+242 RGFLNSSLTWLKKKG
-257 EYNFFKKLKNEI
+257 EYRYFKKFKDEI
-269 PTLESECEAI
+269 PTLESECEEI
-279 ENDLKS
+279 ENDLKR
-285 YYEARETALFK
+285 YYEARESALFK

-301 IQLYDKAIS
+301 IQLYDKATS

-316 FDAIKDKVHALLSGY
+316 FDAIKDKVHALLNGY
-331 EEVPAE
+331 EEMPAE
-337 FFYFRLDSKIA
+337 FFYFRLDSRIA

-392 KQSIYAFRGGF
+392 KQSIYAFRGSF

-425 SPLIIHYV
+425 APLIINYV
-433 NTIFKKAYQNSSTTY
+433 NTIFKKAYQNSPTAY
-448 LEQKYPETSRNK
+448 LEQKYPKTSQNK
-460 HATDGYVKVSLVA
+460 HVTGGYVKVSLVA
-473 NERELLLEQISQEA
+473 DER
-487 KNLLEHG
+487 
-494 KELLLEQILQEAKNL
+494 ELLLEQILQEAQNL
-509 LEHGIEPKDIT
+509 LDHRIDPKNIT

-538 NLSEI
+538 RLSEI
-543 RPSTES
+543 HPSTES
-549 SAQLS
+549 SARLS

-569 LAEEEYKPFYKHSV
+569 LAEEPYKPFYKHSV

-590 HDDAI
+590 HDDVI
-595 ALFGFNP
+595 ALPGFNP

-608 GFVWKVMELFEL
+608 GFVWKIMELFEL
-620 YTECAQICLELALG
+620 YTECAQICLELAVG
-634 CEDADEFLEKL
+634 CEDANEFLEKL
-645 EAKKIASFNSKG
+645 EAKEIASSHSKG
-657 AQIMTIHKSKGM
+657 TQIMTIHKSKGM
-669 QFPYVIVC
+669 QFPYAIVC
-677 ERLGKPNN
+677 ERLGKPNSSHSN
-685 ESDKFLEEY
+685 QFLEEY
-694 NGTELVC
+694 SGTELTR

-711 VDKDYARALEKEKA
+711 VDKDYARVLDKEEATKN
-725 AKDHEE
+725 HEE
-731 INAYYVAFTR
+731 TNVYYVAFTR
-741 AELGLVVV
+741 AELGLIVV
-749 AKDKDQKKDK
+749 AKDK
-759 KKDKEESKN
+759 
-768 KGMHEKLDLKP
+768 KGMHEKLDLAP
-779 LEEGEIAPVIAS
+779 LEEGEITPVIS
-791 KKEPSNASVL
+791 PQKEPLITSAL

-816 EPDSDYE
+816 EPSDYE
-823 KNNDQEAINFGIAL
+823 KNNDQEAIHFGIAL
-837 HKGLEYQYAYR
+837 HKGLEYQYAYN

-855 EYLNYHYGFYGLDH
+855 EYLNYHHGFYGLDY

-874 SLELFENDAEIQALF
+874 SLELFENDAKIQALF
-889 KNLALKG
+889 KNLALRG
-896 EVAFLS
+896 EVAFLFE
-902 RGVVSRID
+902 GVVSRID

-935 KAQVSHYAEFLQTQA
+935 KAQVSHYAAFLQTQA

>member
-1 MDTNRQCMALKA
+1 MDAKRQCMALKA

-67 NLESKEKSHKENIL
+67 NLEDEKEKEKSQNIL
-81 KELEEKYHLDPSLV
+81 KELEEKYRLNPSFV

-139 NEDTEAHQQQLD
+139 NEDTKAHQQQLNKS
-151 ERFLS
+151 FLS
-156 ALNSEQLEELS
+156 ALNNEQLEELS
-167 VFITQCLSHNS
+167 VFITQCLSHDN
-178 YTSNSIL
+178 YTSDSIL
-185 KLLRSLR
+185 ERLRFLK

-199 PNKREPAFDEEGF
+199 PNKKEPIFDEEGF
-212 LEKPRNL
+212 LEKLRSL
-219 NKQIQSTEIAS
+219 NQQIQSVETAS
-230 DSAKKAIKCDDF
+230 DTAKAAIKCDDF
-242 RGFLNSSLTWLKKKS
+242 RGFLNSSLTWLEKKS
-257 EYNFFKKLKNEI
+257 EYRYFKKFKDEI
-269 PTLESECEAI
+269 PTLESECEEI
-279 ENDLKS
+279 ENDLKR
-285 YYEARETALFK
+285 YYEAKESALFK

-301 IQLYDKAIS
+301 IQLYDKATS

-316 FDAIKDKVHALLSGY
+316 FDAIKDKVHALLNGY
-331 EEVPAE
+331 EEMPAE
-337 FFYFRLDSKIA
+337 FFYFRLDSRIA

-392 KQSIYAFRGGF
+392 KQSIYGFRGSF

-425 SPLIIHYV
+425 SPLIINYV
-433 NTIFKKAYQNSSTTY
+433 NTIFKKAYQNSPTAY
-448 LEQKYPETSRNK
+448 LEQKYPKASSNK
-460 HATDGYVKVSLVA
+460 HARDGYIKVSLVA
-473 NERELLLEQISQEA
+473 DERELLL
-487 KNLLEHG
+487 K
-494 KELLLEQILQEAKNL
+494 QILQEAKNL
-509 LEHGIEPKDIT
+509 LEHRIDPKDIT
-520 ILCATNKD
+520 LLCATNDD
-528 ALEIKNYLQE
+528 ALEIKNYLQK
-538 NLSEI
+538 NLSAI

-549 SAQLS
+549 SAKLS

-569 LAEEEYKPFYKHSV
+569 LAEEPYKPFYKHSV

-595 ALFGFNP
+595 ALAGFNP

-608 GFVWKVMELFEL
+608 GFVWEVMELFEL
-620 YTECAQICLELALG
+620 YTECAQICLELAVG
-634 CEDADEFLEKL
+634 CEDANEFLEKL
-645 EAKKIASFNSKG
+645 EAKEIASFNVKG

-677 ERLGKPNN
+677 ERLGKPKTNN
-685 ESDKFLEEY
+685 SNQFLEEY
-694 NGTELVC
+694 SGTELTR

-711 VDKDYARALEKEKA
+711 VDKDYARALDKEEV

-731 INAYYVAFTR
+731 TNVYYVAFTR
-741 AELGLVVV
+741 AELGLIVV

-759 KKDKEESKN
+759 KESKN
-768 KGMHEKLDLKP
+768 KGMRGKLDLVP
-779 LEEGEIAPVIAS
+779 LEEGEIAPVIS
-791 KKEPSNASVL
+791 SQKELSIPSVV

-816 EPDSDYE
+816 EPSDYE

-855 EYLNYHYGFYGLDH
+855 EYLNYHHGFYGLDY

-874 SLELFENDAEIQALF
+874 SLELFENDAKIQALF
-889 KNLALKG
+889 KNLALRG
-896 EVAFLS
+896 EVAFLFE
-902 RGVVSRID
+902 GVVSRID

-935 KAQVSHYAEFLQTQA
+935 KAQVSHYAAFLQTQA

>member
-1 MDTNRQCMALKA
+1 MDTKRQCMALKA

-67 NLESKEKSHKENIL
+67 NLESGKEKSQNIL

-110 IRISTIDAFFQSILR
+110 VRISTIDAFFQSILR

-139 NEDTEAHQQQLD
+139 NEDTEVHQRQLN
-151 ERFLS
+151 ESFLS
-156 ALNSEQLEELS
+156 ALNGEQLEELS
-167 VFITQCLSHNS
+167 AFIVQCLSYES
-178 YTSNSIL
+178 YTSDSIL
-185 KLLRSLR
+185 KRLRFLK

-199 PNKREPAFDEEGF
+199 PNKKEPVFDEKGF
-212 LEKPRNL
+212 LEKLRSL
-219 NKQIQSTEIAS
+219 NNQIQSIETAS
-230 DSAKKAIKCDDF
+230 DRAKTAIKCDSF
-242 RGFLNSSLTWLKKKS
+242 RGFLNSSLTWLEKKS
-257 EYNFFKKLKNEI
+257 EYQSFKKLKNEI
-269 PTLESECEAI
+269 PTLESECEEI
-279 ENDLKS
+279 ENDLKR
-285 YYEARETALFK
+285 YYEAKETVIFK

-301 IQLYDKAIS
+301 IQLYDNATS

-316 FDAIKDKVHALLSGY
+316 FDAIKDKVHVLLNGY
-331 EEVPAE
+331 EEMPAE

-392 KQSIYAFRGGF
+392 KQSIYAFRGSF

-425 SPLIIHYV
+425 APLIINYM
-433 NTIFKKAYQNSSTTY
+433 NTIFKKAYQNSPTAY
-448 LEQKYPETSRNK
+448 LEQKYPKASNNK
-460 HATDGYVKVSLVA
+460 HVTEGYVKVSLVA
-473 NERELLLEQISQEA
+473 DER
-487 KNLLEHG
+487 
-494 KELLLEQILQEAKNL
+494 ELLLEQILQEAKNL
-509 LEHGIEPKDIT
+509 LDHHIDPKDIT

-538 NLSEI
+538 RLSAI

-549 SAQLS
+549 SARLS
-554 QFVESKIIKNALEYA
+554 QLVESKIIKNALEYA
-569 LAEEEYKPFYKHSV
+569 LAEEPYKPFYKHSV

-595 ALFGFNP
+595 ALPGFNP

-608 GFVWKVMELFEL
+608 SFVWKIMEQFKL
-620 YTECAQICLELALG
+620 YGEPAQSCLELAIG
-634 CEDADEFLEKL
+634 CEDADGFLEKL
-645 EAKKIASFNSKG
+645 EAKSIASFNPKG
-657 AQIMTIHKSKGM
+657 TQIMTIHGSKGM

-677 ERLGKPNN
+677 ERLGNPKSSHSNQL
-685 ESDKFLEEY
+685 LEEY
-694 NGTELVC
+694 NGAELAR

-711 VDKDYARALEKEKA
+711 VDKDYARALDKEEA

-731 INAYYVAFTR
+731 INVYYVAFTR
-741 AELGLVVV
+741 AELGLIVV
-749 AKDKDQKKDK
+749 AKDKKESKK
-759 KKDKEESKN
+759 ESKN
-768 KGMHEKLDLKP
+768 KTMREKLDLVS
-779 LEEGEIAPVIAS
+779 LEEGEIMPVIS
-791 KKEPSNASVL
+791 PQKEPLITSVV

-837 HKGLEYQYAYR
+837 HKGLECQYAYR
-848 IPKKSVL
+848 IPKQSVL

-889 KNLALKG
+889 KNHALKG
-896 EVAFLS
+896 EAAFLFQ
-902 RGVVSRID
+902 GVVSRID

-935 KAQVSHYAEFLQTQA
+935 KAQVSHYAEFLKTQA

>member
-1 MDTNRQCMALKA
+1 MDTKRQCMALKA

-56 ILDYLKILQKE
+56 ILDYLRILQKE
-67 NLESKEKSHKENIL
+67 NLEDEKEKEKSQNIL
-81 KELEEKYHLDPSLV
+81 KELEEKYRLDPSFV

-125 KFCWFVGLSANFEV
+125 KFCWFVGLSTNFEV
-139 NEDTEAHQQQLD
+139 NEDTKVHQQQLNAS
-151 ERFLS
+151 FLS
-156 ALNSEQLEELS
+156 ALNGEQLEELS
-167 VFITQCLSHNS
+167 VFIAQCLSYDS
-178 YTSNSIL
+178 YTSDSIL
-185 KLLRSLR
+185 ERLRFLK

-199 PNKREPAFDEEGF
+199 PDKKESAFDEEGF
-212 LEKPRNL
+212 LEKLRSL
-219 NKQIQSTEIAS
+219 NQQIQNIETAS
-230 DSAKKAIKCDDF
+230 NEAKKAIKCDDF
-242 RGFLNSSLTWLKKKS
+242 RGFLNSSLTWLKKKG
-257 EYNFFKKLKNEI
+257 EYRYFKKFKDEI
-269 PTLESECEAI
+269 PTLESECEEI
-279 ENDLKS
+279 ENDLKR
-285 YYEARETALFK
+285 YYEARESALFK

-301 IQLYDKAIS
+301 IQLYDRATS

-316 FDAIKDKVHALLSGY
+316 FDAIKDKVHALLNGY
-331 EEVPAE
+331 EEMPAE

-392 KQSIYAFRGGF
+392 KQSIYGFRGSF
-403 SSLFESVSKDF
+403 SSLFESVSKGF

-425 SPLIIHYV
+425 SPLIINYV
-433 NTIFKKAYQNSSTTY
+433 NTIFKKAYQNSPTAY
-448 LEQKYPETSRNK
+448 LEQKYPKASSNK
-460 HATDGYVKVSLVA
+460 HTRDGYVKVSLVA
-473 NERELLLEQISQEA
+473 DERELLL
-487 KNLLEHG
+487 K
-494 KELLLEQILQEAKNL
+494 QILQEAKNL
-509 LEHGIEPKDIT
+509 LEHRIDPKDIT
-520 ILCATNKD
+520 ILCARNKD
-528 ALEIKNYLQE
+528 ALEIKNYLQQ
-538 NLSEI
+538 NLSAI

-549 SAQLS
+549 SAKLS

-569 LAEEEYKPFYKHSV
+569 LAEEPYKPFYKHSV

-595 ALFGFNP
+595 ALAGFNP

-620 YTECAQICLELALG
+620 YTECAQICLELAVG
-634 CEDADEFLEKL
+634 CEDANEFLEKL
-645 EAKKIASFNSKG
+645 EAKEIASFKAEG

-677 ERLGKPNN
+677 ERLGKPKTNN
-685 ESDKFLEEY
+685 SNQFLEEY
-694 NGTELVC
+694 DGTELIR

-711 VDKDYARALEKEKA
+711 VDKDYARALDKEEA

-731 INAYYVAFTR
+731 TNVYYVAFTR

-749 AKDKDQKKDK
+749 AKDK
-759 KKDKEESKN
+759 
-768 KGMHEKLDLKP
+768 KGMHEKLDLAP
-779 LEEGEIAPVIAS
+779 LEEGEIAPVIS
-791 KKEPSNASVL
+791 SQKEPSSTSVL

-816 EPDSDYE
+816 EPSDYE
-823 KNNDQEAINFGIAL
+823 KNDDQEAINFGIAL

-855 EYLNYHYGFYGLDH
+855 EYLNYHHGFYGLDY

-874 SLELFENDAEIQALF
+874 SLELFENDAKIQALF
-889 KNLALKG
+889 KNLALRG
-896 EVAFLS
+896 EVAFLFE
-902 RGVVSRID
+902 GVVSRID

-935 KAQVSHYAEFLQTQA
+935 KAQVSHYAAFLQTQA

>member
-1 MDTNRQCMALKA
+1 MDTKRQCMALKA

-67 NLESKEKSHKENIL
+67 NLEDEKEKEKSQNIL
-81 KELEEKYHLDPSLV
+81 KELEEKYRLDPSFV
-95 QNSAQKIYQRFLNAE
+95 QNSTQKIYQRFLNAE

-139 NEDTEAHQQQLD
+139 NEDTKAHQQQLNAS
-151 ERFLS
+151 FLS
-156 ALNSEQLEELS
+156 ALNSKQLEELS
-167 VFITQCLSHNS
+167 VFIAQCLSYDS
-178 YTSNSIL
+178 YTSDSIL
-185 KLLRSLR
+185 ERLRFLK

-199 PNKREPAFDEEGF
+199 PNKKEPAFDEKGF
-212 LEKPRNL
+212 LEKLRSL
-219 NKQIQSTEIAS
+219 NQQIQSVETAS
-230 DSAKKAIKCDDF
+230 NEAKKAIKCDDF
-242 RGFLNSSLTWLKKKS
+242 RGFLNSSLTWLEKKS
-257 EYNFFKKLKNEI
+257 EYRYFKKIKDEI
-269 PTLESECEAI
+269 PTLESECEEI
-279 ENDLKS
+279 ENDLKR
-285 YYEARETALFK
+285 YYEARESALFK

-301 IQLYDKAIS
+301 IQLYDKATS

-316 FDAIKDKVHALLSGY
+316 FDAIKDKVHALLNGY
-331 EEVPAE
+331 EEMPAE
-337 FFYFRLDSKIA
+337 FFYFRLDSRIA

-392 KQSIYAFRGGF
+392 KQSIYGFRGSF

-419 EFNHRS
+419 PFNHRS
-425 SPLIIHYV
+425 SPLIINYV
-433 NTIFKKAYQNSSTTY
+433 NTIFKKAYQNSPTAY
-448 LEQKYPETSRNK
+448 LEQKYPKASSNK
-460 HATDGYVKVSLVA
+460 HAKDGYVKVSLVA
-473 NERELLLEQISQEA
+473 DER
-487 KNLLEHG
+487 
-494 KELLLEQILQEAKNL
+494 ELLLEQILQEAKNL
-509 LEHGIEPKDIT
+509 LEHRIDPKDIT
-520 ILCATNKD
+520 LLCATNDD
-528 ALEIKNYLQE
+528 ALEIKNYLQK
-538 NLSEI
+538 NLSAI

-549 SAQLS
+549 SAKLS

-569 LAEEEYKPFYKHSV
+569 LAEEPYKPFYKHSV

-595 ALFGFNP
+595 ALAGFNP

-620 YTECAQICLELALG
+620 YTECAQICLELAVG
-634 CEDADEFLEKL
+634 CEDANEFLEKL
-645 EAKKIASFNSKG
+645 EAKEIASFKAEG

-677 ERLGKPNN
+677 ERLGKPKTNN
-685 ESDKFLEEY
+685 SNQFLEEY
-694 NGTELVC
+694 SGTELTH

-711 VDKDYARALEKEKA
+711 VDKDYARALDKEEA

-731 INAYYVAFTR
+731 TNVYYVAFTR
-741 AELGLVVV
+741 AELGLIVV

-759 KKDKEESKN
+759 KESKN
-768 KGMHEKLDLKP
+768 KGMREKLDLVP
-779 LEEGEIAPVIAS
+779 LEEGTIAPVIS
-791 KKEPSNASVL
+791 SQKELSIPSVV

-816 EPDSDYE
+816 EPSDYE

-855 EYLNYHYGFYGLDH
+855 EYLNYHHGFYGLDY

-874 SLELFENDAEIQALF
+874 SLELFENDAKIQALF
-889 KNLALKG
+889 KNLALRG
-896 EVAFLS
+896 EVAFLFE
-902 RGVVSRID
+902 GVVSRID

-935 KAQVSHYAEFLQTQA
+935 KVQVSHYAAFLQTQA

>member
-1 MDTNRQCMALKA
+1 MDTKRQCMALKA

-67 NLESKEKSHKENIL
+67 NLEDEKEKEKSQNIL
-81 KELEEKYHLDPSLV
+81 KELEEKYRLNPSFV
-95 QNSAQKIYQRFLNAE
+95 QNRAQEIYQRFLNAE

-139 NEDTEAHQQQLD
+139 NEDTKAHQQQLN
-151 ERFLS
+151 ESFLS
-156 ALNSEQLEELS
+156 ALDNKQLEELS
-167 VFITQCLSHNS
+167 VFIAQCLSYDS
-178 YTSNSIL
+178 YTSDSIL
-185 KLLRSLR
+185 ERLRFLK

-199 PNKREPAFDEEGF
+199 PNKKDLAFDEERF
-212 LEKPRNL
+212 LEKLRSL
-219 NKQIQSTEIAS
+219 NQQIQSVETAS
-230 DSAKKAIKCDDF
+230 NEAKKAIKCDDF
-242 RGFLNSSLTWLKKKS
+242 RGFLNSSLTWLEKKS
-257 EYNFFKKLKNEI
+257 EYRYFKKFKDEI
-269 PTLESECEAI
+269 PTLESECEEI
-279 ENDLKS
+279 ENDLKC
-285 YYEARETALFK
+285 YYEARESALFK

-301 IQLYDKAIS
+301 IQLYDKATS

-316 FDAIKDKVHALLSGY
+316 FDAIKDKVHALLNGY
-331 EEVPAE
+331 EEMPAE
-337 FFYFRLDSKIA
+337 FFYFRLDSRIA

-392 KQSIYAFRGGF
+392 KQSIYSFRGSF
-403 SSLFESVSKDF
+403 SSLFERVSKDF

-425 SPLIIHYV
+425 SPLIINYV
-433 NTIFKKAYQNSSTTY
+433 NTIFKKAYQNSPTAY
-448 LEQKYPETSRNK
+448 LEQKYPKASSNK
-460 HATDGYVKVSLVA
+460 HAKDGYVKVSLVA
-473 NERELLLEQISQEA
+473 DER
-487 KNLLEHG
+487 
-494 KELLLEQILQEAKNL
+494 ELLLEQILQEAKNL
-509 LEHGIEPKDIT
+509 LEHCIDPKDIT
-520 ILCATNKD
+520 LLCARNKD
-528 ALEIKNYLQE
+528 ALEIKNYLQK
-538 NLSEI
+538 NLSAI

-549 SAQLS
+549 SAKLS
-554 QFVESKIIKNALEYA
+554 QFVESKIIKNALKYA
-569 LAEEEYKPFYKHSV
+569 LAEEPYKPFYKHSV

-595 ALFGFNP
+595 ALAGFNP

-620 YTECAQICLELALG
+620 YTECAQICLELAVG
-634 CEDADEFLEKL
+634 CEDANEFLEKL
-645 EAKKIASFNSKG
+645 EAKEIASFKAEG

-677 ERLGKPNN
+677 ERLGKPKTNN
-685 ESDKFLEEY
+685 SNQFLEEY
-694 NGTELVC
+694 SGTELTR

-711 VDKDYARALEKEKA
+711 VDKDYARALDKEEA
-725 AKDHEE
+725 AKNHEE
-731 INAYYVAFTR
+731 TNVYYVAFTR
-741 AELGLVVV
+741 AELGLIVV
-749 AKDKDQKKDK
+749 AKDK
-759 KKDKEESKN
+759 
-768 KGMHEKLDLKP
+768 KGMHEKLDLAP
-779 LEEGEIAPVIAS
+779 LEEGEIAPVIS
-791 KKEPSNASVL
+791 SQKEPLIKSVV

-816 EPDSDYE
+816 EPSDYE

-855 EYLNYHYGFYGLDH
+855 EYLNYHHGFYGLEY

-874 SLELFENDAEIQALF
+874 SLELFENDAKIQALF

-896 EVAFLS
+896 EVAFLFE
-902 RGVVSRID
+902 GVVSRID

-935 KAQVSHYAEFLQTQA
+935 KAQVSHYAAFLQTQA

>member
-1 MDTNRQCMALKA
+1 MDTKRQCMALKA

-67 NLESKEKSHKENIL
+67 NLESEKEKSQNIL
-81 KELEEKYHLDPSLV
+81 KELEEKYHLNPSLV
-95 QNSAQKIYQRFLNAE
+95 QNSAPKIYQRFLNAE

-139 NEDTEAHQQQLD
+139 NEDTKAHQQQLN
-151 ERFLS
+151 EGFLS
-156 ALNSEQLEELS
+156 ALNGGQLEELS
-167 VFITQCLSHNS
+167 VFIAQCLSYDS
-178 YTSNSIL
+178 YTSDSIL
-185 KLLRSLR
+185 ERLRFLK

-199 PNKREPAFDEEGF
+199 SNKKELAFDEEGF
-212 LEKPRNL
+212 LEKLRSL
-219 NKQIQSTEIAS
+219 NKQIQSVETAS
-230 DSAKKAIKCDDF
+230 NEAKKAIKCDDF

-257 EYNFFKKLKNEI
+257 EYRDFKKLKNEI
-269 PTLESECEAI
+269 PTLESECEEI
-279 ENDLKS
+279 ENDLKR
-285 YYEARETALFK
+285 YYEAKEIALFK

-301 IQLYDKAIS
+301 IQLYDKATS

-316 FDAIKDKVHALLSGY
+316 FDAIKDKVHALLKGY

-337 FFYFRLDSKIA
+337 FFYFRLDSRIA

-392 KQSIYAFRGGF
+392 KQSIYAFRGSF
-403 SSLFESVSKDF
+403 SSLFESVAKDF

-419 EFNHRS
+419 QFNHRS
-425 SPLIIHYV
+425 SPLIINYV
-433 NTIFKKAYQNSSTTY
+433 NTIFKKAYQNSPTAY
-448 LEQKYPETSRNK
+448 LDQKYPKTSQNK

-473 NERELLLEQISQEA
+473 NERELLLEQILQEA
-487 KNLLEHG
+487 QNLLEHR
-494 KELLLEQILQEAKNL
+494 
-509 LEHGIEPKDIT
+509 IEPKDIT
-520 ILCATNKD
+520 ILCATNDD

-538 NLSEI
+538 NLSAI

-549 SAQLS
+549 STKLS

-569 LAEEEYKPFYKHSV
+569 LAEEPYKPFYKHSV

-595 ALFGFNP
+595 ALPGFNP

-608 GFVWKVMELFEL
+608 DFVWKVMESFEL
-620 YTECAQICLELALG
+620 YGECVQVCLELAVG
-634 CEDADEFLEKL
+634 CEDADGFLEKL
-645 EAKKIASFNSKG
+645 EAKKIASFNAKG
-657 AQIMTIHKSKGM
+657 TQIMTIHKSKGM

-677 ERLGKPNN
+677 ERLGKPESNN
-685 ESDKFLEEY
+685 SNQFLEEY
-694 NGTELVC
+694 NGTELLR

-711 VDKDYARALEKEKA
+711 VDKDYARALDKEKA
-725 AKDHEE
+725 AKENEE
-731 INAYYVAFTR
+731 TNVYYVAFTR
-741 AELGLVVV
+741 AELGLIVV
-749 AKDKDQKKDK
+749 AKDKGQKKDQK
-759 KKDKEESKN
+759 ESKN
-768 KGMHEKLDLKP
+768 KGMREKLDLAP
-779 LEEGEIAPVIAS
+779 LEEGKIAPVIS
-791 KKEPSNASVL
+791 PQKEPLIASVV

-837 HKGLEYQYAYR
+837 HKGLEYQYAYN

-855 EYLNYHYGFYGLDH
+855 EYLNYHHGFYGLDH

-874 SLELFENDAEIQALF
+874 SLELFENDTEIQALF

-896 EVAFLS
+896 EAAFLFE
-902 RGVVSRID
+902 GVVSRID
-910 VLLWDKGQNLYVL
+910 VLLWDRGQNLYVL

-935 KAQVSHYAEFLQTQA
+935 KVQVSHYAAFLQTQA

>member
-1 MDTNRQCMALKA
+1 MDTKRQCMALKA

-67 NLESKEKSHKENIL
+67 NLENENEKEKSQNIL
-81 KELEEKYHLDPSLV
+81 KELEEKYRLNPSLV
-95 QNSAQKIYQRFLNAE
+95 RNNAPKIYQRFLNAE

-139 NEDTEAHQQQLD
+139 NEDTKAHQQQLN
-151 ERFLS
+151 ESFLS
-156 ALNSEQLEELS
+156 ALNNEQLEELS
-167 VFITQCLSHNS
+167 VFITQCLSHDS
-178 YTSNSIL
+178 YTSDSIL
-185 KLLRSLR
+185 ERLRFLK

-199 PNKREPAFDEEGF
+199 SNKKDPVFDEERF
-212 LEKPRNL
+212 LEKLRSL
-219 NKQIQSTEIAS
+219 NQQIQNIETAS
-230 DSAKKAIKCDDF
+230 NDAKKAIKCDDF
-242 RGFLNSSLTWLKKKS
+242 RGFLNSALTWLKKKG
-257 EYNFFKKLKNEI
+257 EYRYFKKLKNEI
-269 PTLESECEAI
+269 PTLESECEEI
-279 ENDLKS
+279 ENDLKR
-285 YYEARETALFK
+285 YYEARESALFK

-301 IQLYDKAIS
+301 IQLYDKATS

-316 FDAIKDKVHALLSGY
+316 FDAIKDKVHALLNGY
-331 EEVPAE
+331 EEMPAE
-337 FFYFRLDSKIA
+337 FFYFRLDSRIA

-392 KQSIYAFRGGF
+392 KQSIYAFRGSF

-419 EFNHRS
+419 QFNHRS
-425 SPLIIHYV
+425 SPLIINYV
-433 NTIFKKAYQNSSTTY
+433 NNIFKKAYQNSPTAY
-448 LEQKYPETSRNK
+448 LNQKYPKASSNK

-473 NERELLLEQISQEA
+473 NERELLLEQILQEV
-487 KNLLEHG
+487 KNLLEHR
-494 KELLLEQILQEAKNL
+494 
-509 LEHGIEPKDIT
+509 IEPKDIT
-520 ILCATNKD
+520 ILCATNDD

-538 NLSEI
+538 RLSAI
-543 RPSTES
+543 HPSTES
-549 SAQLS
+549 SAKLS
-554 QFVESKIIKNALEYA
+554 QFVESKIIKHALEYA
-569 LAEEEYKPFYKHSV
+569 LAEEPYKPFYKHSV

-595 ALFGFNP
+595 VLPSFNP

-620 YTECAQICLELALG
+620 YGEPAQSCLELAVG
-634 CEDADEFLEKL
+634 CEDADGFLEKL
-645 EAKKIASFNSKG
+645 EAKSIASSHSKG
-657 AQIMTIHKSKGM
+657 AQVMTIHKSKGM

-677 ERLGKPNN
+677 ERLGKPNSSHSN
-685 ESDKFLEEY
+685 QFLEEY
-694 NGTELVC
+694 NGTELLR

-711 VDKDYARALEKEKA
+711 VDKDYARALDKEKA
-725 AKDHEE
+725 AKENEE
-731 INAYYVAFTR
+731 INVYYVAFTR
-741 AELGLVVV
+741 AELGLIVV
-749 AKDKDQKKDK
+749 AKDKGQKKDQ
-759 KKDKEESKN
+759 KESESK
-768 KGMHEKLDLKP
+768 GMREKLDLTP
-779 LEEGEIAPVIAS
+779 LEEGEIAPVIS
-791 KKEPSNASVL
+791 PQKEPLIASVV

-837 HKGLEYQYAYR
+837 HKGLECQYAYN

-855 EYLNYHYGFYGLDH
+855 EYLNYHHGFYGLDH

-874 SLELFENDAEIQALF
+874 SLELFENDTEIQALF
-889 KNLALKG
+889 KNYALRG
-896 EVAFLS
+896 EAAFLFE
-902 RGVVSRID
+902 GVVSRID
-910 VLLWDKGQNLYVL
+910 VLLWDRGQNLYVL

-935 KAQVSHYAEFLQTQA
+935 KAQVSHYAEFLKTQA

>member
-1 MDTNRQCMALKA
+1 MDTKRQCMALKA

-67 NLESKEKSHKENIL
+67 NLENEKEKSQNIL
-81 KELEEKYHLDPSLV
+81 KELEEKYHLDPDLV
-95 QNSAQKIYQRFLNAE
+95 RNSAQKIYQRFLNAE

-139 NEDTEAHQQQLD
+139 NEDTKVHQQQLN
-151 ERFLS
+151 EGFLS

-167 VFITQCLSHNS
+167 VFIAQCLSYDN
-178 YTSNSIL
+178 YTSDSIL
-185 KLLRSLR
+185 KRLRFLK

-199 PNKREPAFDEEGF
+199 PNKKEPAFDEEGF
-212 LEKPRNL
+212 LEKLRSL
-219 NKQIQSTEIAS
+219 NNQIQSIETAS
-230 DSAKKAIKCDDF
+230 DRAKEAIKCDSF
-242 RGFLNSSLTWLKKKS
+242 RGFLNSSLTWLEKKS
-257 EYNFFKKLKNEI
+257 EYLYFKKLKSEI
-269 PTLESECEAI
+269 PTLESECEEI
-279 ENDLKS
+279 ENDLKR
-285 YYEARETALFK
+285 YYEAKETAIFK

-301 IQLYDKAIS
+301 IQLYDNATS

-316 FDAIKDKVHALLSGY
+316 FDAIKDKVHVLLNGY
-331 EEVPAE
+331 EEMPAE

-392 KQSIYAFRGGF
+392 KQSIYAFRGSF

-425 SPLIIHYV
+425 APLIINYV
-433 NTIFKKAYQNSSTTY
+433 NTIFKKAYQNSPTAY
-448 LEQKYPETSRNK
+448 LEQKYPKTSQNK
-460 HATDGYVKVSLVA
+460 HVTDGYVKVSLVA
-473 NERELLLEQISQEA
+473 DER
-487 KNLLEHG
+487 
-494 KELLLEQILQEAKNL
+494 ELLLEQILQEAQNL
-509 LEHGIEPKDIT
+509 LDHRIDPKDIT
-520 ILCATNKD
+520 ILCTTNDD

-538 NLSEI
+538 RLSAI
-543 RPSTES
+543 HPSTES
-549 SAQLS
+549 SARLS

-569 LAEEEYKPFYKHSV
+569 LAEEPYKPFYKHSV

-590 HDDAI
+590 HDDVI
-595 ALFGFNP
+595 ALPGFNP

-620 YTECAQICLELALG
+620 YGECAQICLELAVG
-634 CEDADEFLEKL
+634 CEDANDFLEKL
-645 EAKKIASFNSKG
+645 EAKSIASSHSKG

-677 ERLGKPNN
+677 ERLGNPKSSHSNQL
-685 ESDKFLEEY
+685 LEEY
-694 NGTELVC
+694 DGAELTR

-711 VDKDYARALEKEKA
+711 VDKDYARALDKEEA

-731 INAYYVAFTR
+731 INVYYVAFTR
-741 AELGLVVV
+741 AELGLIVV
-749 AKDKDQKKDK
+749 AKDKKESKK
-759 KKDKEESKN
+759 ESKN
-768 KGMHEKLDLKP
+768 KTMREQLDLVP
-779 LEEGEIAPVIAS
+779 LEEGEIMPVIS
-791 KKEPSNASVL
+791 SQKEPLIASAL

-837 HKGLEYQYAYR
+837 HKGLEYQYAYN
-848 IPKKSVL
+848 IPKESVL
-855 EYLNYHYGFYGLDH
+855 EYLNYHHGFYGLDY

-889 KNLALKG
+889 KNYALRG
-896 EVAFLS
+896 EAAFLFQ
-902 RGVVSRID
+902 GVVSRID
-910 VLLWDKGQNLYVL
+910 VLLWDRGQNLYVL

-935 KAQVSHYAEFLQTQA
+935 KAQVSHYAEFLKTQA